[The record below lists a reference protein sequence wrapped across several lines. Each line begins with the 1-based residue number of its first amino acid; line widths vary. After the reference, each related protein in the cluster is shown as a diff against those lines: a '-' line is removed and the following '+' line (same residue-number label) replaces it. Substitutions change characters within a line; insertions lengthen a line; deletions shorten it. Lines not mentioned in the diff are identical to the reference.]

1 METMINISKLTRQA
15 GLAFAAVLWLGLNTA
30 GISSARAADVSNA
43 CAVDFHSCKIDPS
56 NSKTIYPDSR
66 IEEMQKG
73 CLNTVPVET
82 KGSLNSVGRIS
93 EEACI
98 RSVNCKTG
106 QITKNGQCHRHHNG
120 MDIAV
125 PEGTPVTAAADGVIS
140 FYSECLSGGGMTV
153 IMQHE
158 KAGGGFYTTTYMHL
172 RKFAEIVKDVGGTKQ
187 KIAKGTVIGFV
198 GGSNCVNGTTVYT
211 VAQGGYGA
219 HLHIELRDGDTGK
232 GDILSPACVSA
243 DALCDGNVPIT
254 EKPVIEEY
262 TPDYNTANAALTG
275 CGKMYS
281 AGDLTEFHQRGES
294 GGDPGAFNKCPGK
307 DSGGCSYGL
316 SQMSCA
322 SGNVK
327 KYLSEMPKDKFAKLQ
342 IGGSLEST
350 VQAACTKPATEFAQ
364 KWKALAQSDKEWFAK
379 SQKDY
384 IKKEFQDSM
393 KLNQDKLKPGAKGI
407 TLEELNQ
414 RSPEIQMMLLQASVA
429 AGPAGPRKMIN
440 NVFAQGGPLYGK
452 KLSEVSDKELIEA
465 WYKVFPNLWG
475 SDWNTSSGIL
485 SRAAKDKAGALE
497 SLAIR
502 EEMEQNGLSLD
513 EASQKVT
520 GKRACEEGEYPNVKV
535 QLGTASRTPYSS
547 SYTGATSSESADKGK
562 GKSECDTE
570 CNVKSYRNSFKTC
583 IFCDIF
589 GVLFNTASSVAKKSY
604 NALANGVIMLVC
616 VGFALWLGI
625 TVMQF
630 ISSMEQKNPS
640 ILVKTILNK
649 AFLVLIVVT
658 LLRLNSADFFRLAM
672 EPIFNTGFKLAQIAT
687 EGANGETCDGSTFKI
702 LTKDEGAGL
711 PASMGVSILCTI
723 KTIQD
728 KILDVMALGSTSI
741 CVALHVE
748 SWHCIAIFPHL
759 GYLIVGLVLWIA
771 AILLLII
778 YPFLLI
784 DSVLQ
789 LTVATALL
797 PAAIGAYA
805 FKSTQKYVGKVW
817 DTFLNC
823 MFNFIFLSL
832 IIFILTNGLM
842 DVLSKAGVE
851 SGGAMSGVGT
861 QSSYDVI
868 LKDLAWWGTTF
879 LKLVFY
885 MILGWAVLGEANSF
899 AGSFAKSIGVKDI
912 GSKVGGLAASTANTA
927 AIGGLKTAGKATR
940 KVGGMALDRG
950 REAYNSYK
958 VNRRAKKIEN
968 DDRTVTDADGNKT
981 LQHRTWYGRKVTDTL
996 QVAPD
1001 GTRTVTRAKQS
1012 LRGNKATSVN
1022 NDKFIQNKK
1031 TYDKDGNLI
1040 REETRMNTAAGKT
1053 LLNRDGTRNEVAIHA
1068 IRSGSG
1074 MSNDDVDKAIM
1085 NQMMQERM
1093 GGVPGADMNREF
1105 KDRKVSRT
1113 LDDQG
1118 REVFRVKQTNADGST
1133 SIFEMTKGDK
1143 RDMLTYT
1150 HIGKN
1155 GKAESYASDGIIN
1168 KKSNYRLNKD
1178 GTVDAKSVKNNYAFA
1193 KNYNSAHTRSMD
1205 SNGKFNRSVPADE
1218 IMMSEAD
1225 MQLFREQVATYGK
1238 DQPMAEF
1245 GK

>member
-30 GISSARAADVSNA
+30 GISSARAADVSNT
-43 CAVDFHSCKIDPS
+43 CAVQFHPCKINSS
-56 NSKTIYPDSR
+56 NSKTIYPNSR

-93 EEACI
+93 EEACH
-98 RSVNCKTG
+98 RSTSCNSSYS
-106 QITKNGQCHRHHNG
+106 TKVKYPDGKCYREHQG
-120 MDIAV
+120 MDVAV
-125 PEGTPVTAAADGVIS
+125 PEGTPVTAAADGVILLIS
-140 FYSECLSGGGMTV
+140 SCYGGGGNTV

-158 KAGGGFYTTTYMHL
+158 KAGGGQYTTTYMHL
-172 RKFAEIVKDVGGTKQ
+172 QKFADKTKKIAETKE
-187 KIAKGTVIGFV
+187 KIAKGTTIGYV
-198 GGSNCVNGTTVYT
+198 GTTGCSDGT
-211 VAQGGYGA
+211 TKHGAYGA
-219 HLHIELRDGDTGK
+219 HLHIELRDGGTGK
-232 GDILSPACVSA
+232 GKILSPACASA
-243 DALCDGNVPIT
+243 DALCDGNIPVP
-254 EKPVIEEY
+254 EAPVIEND
-262 TPDYNTANAALTG
+262 PDPQMVTAEASLG
-275 CGKMYS
+275 KCGKLLPADNLS
-281 AGDLTEFHQRGES
+281 AFHQQGES
-294 GGDPGAFNKCPGK
+294 GGDAGAFNKCWADDK
-307 DSGGCSYGL
+307 GGCSYGV
-316 SQMSCA
+316 SQMVCYRDSSKWNNSTMA
-322 SGNVK
+322 SYLQHLQKNDPS
-327 KYLSEMPKDKFAKLQ
+327 KYKALE
-342 IGGSLEST
+342 IGGSLQST
-350 VQAACTKPATEFAQ
+350 INAACNPPATQFSQ
-364 KWKALAQSDKEWFAK
+364 KWQALAS
-379 SQKDY
+379 
-384 IKKEFQDSM
+384 QDSSFGTSQREYIENHYLSYGKSVLKNAGM
-393 KLNQDKLKPGAKGI
+393 GSLLN
-407 TLEELNQ
+407 
-414 RSPEIQMMLLQASVA
+414 RSPEMDMIILAGAVA
-429 AGPAGPRKMIN
+429 GAGPMRN
-440 NVFAQGGPLYGK
+440 NFQAVQRAIAPETFETASDETIISAYYA
-452 KLSEVSDKELIEA
+452 SYAEVMYSGYADKTPYA
-465 WYKVFPNLWG
+465 K
-475 SDWNTSSGIL
+475 
-485 SRAAKDKAGALE
+485 RAAKDEKLALE

-502 EEMEQNGLSLD
+502 KEMENGSSLE

-520 GKRACEEGEYPNVKV
+520 GKRACEEDEYPSASVR
-535 QLGTASRTPYSS
+535 LGQASRPAYLNE
-547 SYTGATSSESADKGK
+547 YTGAVSTESADKG
-562 GKSECDTE
+562 DRE
-570 CNVKSYRNSFKTC
+570 CNVESYRSSFKTC

-604 NALANGVIMLVC
+604 NALAGGVIMLVC

-687 EGANGETCDGSTFKI
+687 EGANGETCDGSTFDI
-702 LTKDEGAGL
+702 LTEEKGAGL

-741 CVALHVE
+741 CVALYVE
-748 SWHCIAIFPHL
+748 SWHGLALFPHL

-851 SGGAMSGVGT
+851 SGGAMSDVGT
-861 QSSYDVI
+861 RSGYKVI
-868 LKDLAWWGTTF
+868 LSNLAWWGTTF

-1074 MSNDDVDKAIM
+1074 SGMSNDDVDKAIM

-1105 KDRKVSRT
+1105 KDREVSRT

>member
-1 METMINISKLTRQA
+1 MEMMTNISKLTRQA

-30 GISSARAADVSNA
+30 GISSARAADVSNT
-43 CAVDFHSCKIDPS
+43 CAVQFHPCKIDGAAAS
-56 NSKTIYPDSR
+56 RNLYPNSR

-73 CLNTVPVET
+73 CLNTVPVKT

-93 EEACI
+93 EEACH
-98 RSVNCKTG
+98 RSTSCNSSYS
-106 QITKNGQCHRHHNG
+106 TKVKYPDGKCYREHQG
-120 MDIAV
+120 MDVAV
-125 PEGTPVTAAADGVIS
+125 PEGTPVTAAADGVI
-140 FYSECLSGGGMTV
+140 LSISSCYGGGGNTV

-158 KAGGGFYTTTYMHL
+158 KAGGGQYTTTYMHL
-172 RKFAEIVKDVGGTKQ
+172 QKFADKTKKIAGTKE
-187 KIAKGTVIGFV
+187 KIAKGTTIGYV
-198 GGSNCVNGTTVYT
+198 GTTGCSDGT
-211 VAQGGYGA
+211 TKHGAYGA
-219 HLHIELRDGDTGK
+219 HLHIELRDGGTGK
-232 GDILSPACVSA
+232 GKILSPACASA
-243 DALCDGNVPIT
+243 DALCDGNIPVP
-254 EKPVIEEY
+254 EAPVIEND
-262 TPDYNTANAALTG
+262 PDPQMVTAEASLG
-275 CGKMYS
+275 KCGKLLPADNLS
-281 AGDLTEFHQRGES
+281 AFHQQGES
-294 GGDPGAFNKCPGK
+294 GGDAGAFNKCWADDK
-307 DSGGCSYGL
+307 GGCSYGV
-316 SQMSCA
+316 SQMVCYRDSSKWNNSTMA
-322 SGNVK
+322 SYLQHLQKNDPS
-327 KYLSEMPKDKFAKLQ
+327 KYKALE
-342 IGGSLEST
+342 IGGSLQST
-350 VQAACTKPATEFAQ
+350 INAACNPPATQFSQ
-364 KWKALAQSDKEWFAK
+364 KWQALAS
-379 SQKDY
+379 
-384 IKKEFQDSM
+384 QDSSFGTSQREYIENHYLSYGKSVLKKAGM
-393 KLNQDKLKPGAKGI
+393 GSLLN
-407 TLEELNQ
+407 
-414 RSPEIQMMLLQASVA
+414 RSPEMDMIILAGAVA
-429 AGPAGPRKMIN
+429 GAGPMRN
-440 NVFAQGGPLYGK
+440 NFQAVQRAIAPETFETASDETIISAYYAR
-452 KLSEVSDKELIEA
+452 SYAEVMYSGYADKTPYA
-465 WYKVFPNLWG
+465 K
-475 SDWNTSSGIL
+475 
-485 SRAAKDKAGALE
+485 RAAKDEKLALE

-502 EEMEQNGLSLD
+502 KEMENGSSLE

-520 GKRACEEGEYPNVKV
+520 GKRACEEDEYPSASVR
-535 QLGTASRTPYSS
+535 LGQASRPAYLNE
-547 SYTGATSSESADKGK
+547 YTGAVSTESADKG
-562 GKSECDTE
+562 DRE
-570 CNVKSYRNSFKTC
+570 CNVESYRSSFKTC

-604 NALANGVIMLVC
+604 NALADGVIMLVC

-687 EGANGETCDGSTFKI
+687 EGANGETCDGSTFDI
-702 LTKDEGAGL
+702 LTEEKGAGL

-741 CVALHVE
+741 CVALYVE
-748 SWHCIAIFPHL
+748 SWHGLALFPHL

-851 SGGAMSGVGT
+851 SGGAMSDVGT
-861 QSSYDVI
+861 RSGYKVI
-868 LKDLAWWGTTF
+868 LSNLAWWGTTF

-1105 KDRKVSRT
+1105 KDREVSRT

>member
-1 METMINISKLTRQA
+1 MEMMTNISKLTRQA

-30 GISSARAADVSNA
+30 GISSARAADVSNT
-43 CAVDFHSCKIDPS
+43 CAVQFHPCKIDGAAAS
-56 NSKTIYPDSR
+56 RNLYPNSR

-93 EEACI
+93 EEACH
-98 RSVNCKTG
+98 RSTSCNSSYS
-106 QITKNGQCHRHHNG
+106 TKVKYPDGKCYREHQG
-120 MDIAV
+120 MDVAV
-125 PEGTPVTAAADGVIS
+125 PEGTPVTAAADGVI
-140 FYSECLSGGGMTV
+140 LSISSCYGGGGNTV

-158 KAGGGFYTTTYMHL
+158 KAGGGQYTTTYMHL
-172 RKFAEIVKDVGGTKQ
+172 QKFADKTKKIAGTKE
-187 KIAKGTVIGFV
+187 KIAKGTTIGYV
-198 GGSNCVNGTTVYT
+198 GTTGCSDGT
-211 VAQGGYGA
+211 TKHGAYGA
-219 HLHIELRDGDTGK
+219 HLHIELRDGGTGK
-232 GDILSPACVSA
+232 GKILSPACASA
-243 DALCDGNVPIT
+243 DALCDGDIPVP
-254 EKPVIEEY
+254 EAPVIEND
-262 TPDYNTANAALTG
+262 PDPQMVTAEASLG
-275 CGKMYS
+275 KCGKLLPADNLS
-281 AGDLTEFHQRGES
+281 AFHQQGES
-294 GGDPGAFNKCPGK
+294 GGDAGAFNKCWADDK
-307 DSGGCSYGL
+307 GGCSYGV
-316 SQMSCA
+316 SQMVCYRDSSKWNNSTMA
-322 SGNVK
+322 SYLQHLQKNDPS
-327 KYLSEMPKDKFAKLQ
+327 KYKALE
-342 IGGSLEST
+342 IGGSLQST
-350 VQAACTKPATEFAQ
+350 INAACNPPATQFSQ
-364 KWKALAQSDKEWFAK
+364 KWQALAS
-379 SQKDY
+379 
-384 IKKEFQDSM
+384 QDSSFGTSQREYIENHYLSDGKSVLKNAGM
-393 KLNQDKLKPGAKGI
+393 GSLLN
-407 TLEELNQ
+407 
-414 RSPEIQMMLLQASVA
+414 RSPEMDMIILAGAVA
-429 AGPAGPRKMIN
+429 GAGPMRN
-440 NVFAQGGPLYGK
+440 NFQAVQRAIAPETFETASDETIISAYYA
-452 KLSEVSDKELIEA
+452 SYAEVMYSGYADKTPYA
-465 WYKVFPNLWG
+465 K
-475 SDWNTSSGIL
+475 
-485 SRAAKDKAGALE
+485 RAAKDEKLALE

-502 EEMEQNGLSLD
+502 KEMENGSSLE

-520 GKRACEEGEYPNVKV
+520 GKRACEEDEYPSASVR
-535 QLGTASRTPYSS
+535 LGQASRPAYLNE
-547 SYTGATSSESADKGK
+547 YTGAVSTESADKG
-562 GKSECDTE
+562 DRE
-570 CNVKSYRNSFKTC
+570 CNVESYRSSFKTC

-687 EGANGETCDGSTFKI
+687 EGANGETCDGSTFDI
-702 LTKDEGAGL
+702 LTEEKGAGL

-741 CVALHVE
+741 CVALYVE
-748 SWHCIAIFPHL
+748 SWHGLALFPHL

-851 SGGAMSGVGT
+851 SGGAMSDVGT
-861 QSSYDVI
+861 RSGYKVI
-868 LKDLAWWGTTF
+868 LSNLAWWGTTF

-1074 MSNDDVDKAIM
+1074 SGMSNDDVDKAIM

-1105 KDRKVSRT
+1105 KDREVSRT

>member
-30 GISSARAADVSNA
+30 GISSARAADVSNT
-43 CAVDFHSCKIDPS
+43 CAVQFHPCKINSS
-56 NSKTIYPDSR
+56 NSKTIYPNSR

-93 EEACI
+93 EEACH
-98 RSVNCKTG
+98 RSTSCNSSYS
-106 QITKNGQCHRHHNG
+106 TKVKYPDGKCYREHQG
-120 MDIAV
+120 MDVAV
-125 PEGTPVTAAADGVIS
+125 PEGTPVTAAADGVI
-140 FYSECLSGGGMTV
+140 LSISSCYGGGGNTV

-158 KAGGGFYTTTYMHL
+158 KAGGGQYTTTYMHL
-172 RKFAEIVKDVGGTKQ
+172 QKFADKTKKIAGTKE
-187 KIAKGTVIGFV
+187 KIAKGTTIGYV
-198 GGSNCVNGTTVYT
+198 GTTGCSDGT
-211 VAQGGYGA
+211 TKHGAYGA
-219 HLHIELRDGDTGK
+219 HLHIELRDGGTGK
-232 GDILSPACVSA
+232 GKILSPACASA
-243 DALCDGNVPIT
+243 DALCDGNVP
-254 EKPVIEEY
+254 VIEND
-262 TPDYNTANAALTG
+262 PDPQMVTAEASLG
-275 CGKMYS
+275 KCGKLLPADNLS
-281 AGDLTEFHQRGES
+281 AFHQQGES
-294 GGDPGAFNKCPGK
+294 GGDAGAFNKCWADDK
-307 DSGGCSYGL
+307 GGCSYGV
-316 SQMSCA
+316 SQMVCYRDSSKWNNSTMA
-322 SGNVK
+322 SYLQHLQKNDPS
-327 KYLSEMPKDKFAKLQ
+327 KYKALE
-342 IGGSLEST
+342 IGGSLQST
-350 VQAACTKPATEFAQ
+350 INAACNPPATQFSQ
-364 KWKALAQSDKEWFAK
+364 KWQALAS
-379 SQKDY
+379 
-384 IKKEFQDSM
+384 QDSSFGTSQREYIENHYLSYGKSVLKNAGM
-393 KLNQDKLKPGAKGI
+393 GSLLN
-407 TLEELNQ
+407 
-414 RSPEIQMMLLQASVA
+414 RSPEMDMIILAGAVAGTGPMRNNFQAVQRAIAPETFETASDETIISA
-429 AGPAGPRKMIN
+429 YYASYA
-440 NVFAQGGPLYGK
+440 
-452 KLSEVSDKELIEA
+452 EVMYSGYADKTPYA
-465 WYKVFPNLWG
+465 K
-475 SDWNTSSGIL
+475 
-485 SRAAKDKAGALE
+485 RAAKDEKLALE

-502 EEMEQNGLSLD
+502 KEMENGSSLE

-520 GKRACEEGEYPNVKV
+520 GKRACEEDEYPSASVR
-535 QLGTASRTPYSS
+535 LGQASRPAYLNE
-547 SYTGATSSESADKGK
+547 YTGAVSTESADKG
-562 GKSECDTE
+562 DRE
-570 CNVKSYRNSFKTC
+570 CNVESYRSSFKTC

-687 EGANGETCDGSTFKI
+687 EGANGETCDGSTFDI
-702 LTKDEGAGL
+702 LTEEKGAGL

-741 CVALHVE
+741 CVALYVE
-748 SWHCIAIFPHL
+748 SWHGLALFPHL

-851 SGGAMSGVGT
+851 SGGAMSDVGT
-861 QSSYDVI
+861 RSGYKVI
-868 LKDLAWWGTTF
+868 LSNLAWWGTTF

-1105 KDRKVSRT
+1105 KDREVSRT

>member
-1 METMINISKLTRQA
+1 MEMMTNISKLTRQA

-30 GISSARAADVSNA
+30 GISSARAADVSNT
-43 CAVDFHSCKIDPS
+43 CAVQFHPCKIDGAAAS
-56 NSKTIYPDSR
+56 RNLYPNSR

-93 EEACI
+93 EEACH
-98 RSVNCKTG
+98 RSTSCNSSYS
-106 QITKNGQCHRHHNG
+106 TKVKYPDGKCYREHQG
-120 MDIAV
+120 MDVAV
-125 PEGTPVTAAADGVIS
+125 PEGTPVTAAANGVI
-140 FYSECLSGGGMTV
+140 LSISSCYDGGGNTV

-158 KAGGGFYTTTYMHL
+158 KAGGGQYTTTYMHL
-172 RKFAEIVKDVGGTKQ
+172 QKFADKTKKIAGTKE
-187 KIAKGTVIGFV
+187 KIAKGTTIGYV
-198 GGSNCVNGTTVYT
+198 GTTGCSDGT
-211 VAQGGYGA
+211 TKHGAYGA
-219 HLHIELRDGDTGK
+219 HLHIELRDGGTGK
-232 GDILSPACVSA
+232 GKILSPACASA
-243 DALCDGNVPIT
+243 DALCDGNIPVP
-254 EKPVIEEY
+254 EAPVIEND
-262 TPDYNTANAALTG
+262 PDPQMVTAEASLG
-275 CGKMYS
+275 KCGKLLPADNLS
-281 AGDLTEFHQRGES
+281 AFHQQGES
-294 GGDPGAFNKCPGK
+294 GGDAGAFNKCWADDK
-307 DSGGCSYGL
+307 GGCSYGV
-316 SQMSCA
+316 SQMVCYRDSSKWNNSTMA
-322 SGNVK
+322 SYLQHLQKNDPS
-327 KYLSEMPKDKFAKLQ
+327 KYKALE
-342 IGGSLEST
+342 IGGSLQST
-350 VQAACTKPATEFAQ
+350 INAACNPPATQFSQ
-364 KWKALAQSDKEWFAK
+364 KWQALAS
-379 SQKDY
+379 
-384 IKKEFQDSM
+384 QDSSFGTSQREYIENHYLSSGKSVLKNAGM
-393 KLNQDKLKPGAKGI
+393 GSLLN
-407 TLEELNQ
+407 
-414 RSPEIQMMLLQASVA
+414 RSPEMDMIILAGAVA
-429 AGPAGPRKMIN
+429 GAGPMRN
-440 NVFAQGGPLYGK
+440 NFQAVQRAIAPETFETASDETIISAYYA
-452 KLSEVSDKELIEA
+452 SYAEVMYSGYADKTPYA
-465 WYKVFPNLWG
+465 K
-475 SDWNTSSGIL
+475 
-485 SRAAKDKAGALE
+485 RAAKDEKLALE

-502 EEMEQNGLSLD
+502 KEMENGSSLE

-520 GKRACEEGEYPNVKV
+520 GKRACEEDEYPSASVR
-535 QLGTASRTPYSS
+535 LGQASRPAYLNE
-547 SYTGATSSESADKGK
+547 YTGAVSTESADKG
-562 GKSECDTE
+562 DRE
-570 CNVKSYRNSFKTC
+570 CNVESYRSSFKTC

-687 EGANGETCDGSTFKI
+687 EGANGETCDGSTFDI
-702 LTKDEGAGL
+702 LTEEKGAGL

-741 CVALHVE
+741 CVALYVE
-748 SWHCIAIFPHL
+748 SWHGLALFPHL

-851 SGGAMSGVGT
+851 SGGAMSDVGT
-861 QSSYDVI
+861 RSGYKVI
-868 LKDLAWWGTTF
+868 LSNLAWWGTTF

-1074 MSNDDVDKAIM
+1074 SGMSNDDVDKAIM

-1105 KDRKVSRT
+1105 KDREVSRT

>member
-1 METMINISKLTRQA
+1 MEMMTNISKLTRQA

-30 GISSARAADVSNA
+30 GISSARAADVSNT
-43 CAVDFHSCKIDPS
+43 CAVQFHPCKIDGAAAS
-56 NSKTIYPDSR
+56 RNLYPNSR

-73 CLNTVPVET
+73 CLNTVPVKT

-93 EEACI
+93 EEACH
-98 RSVNCKTG
+98 RSTSCNSSYS
-106 QITKNGQCHRHHNG
+106 TKVKYPDGKCYREHQG
-120 MDIAV
+120 MDVAV
-125 PEGTPVTAAADGVIS
+125 PEGTPVTAAADGVI
-140 FYSECLSGGGMTV
+140 LSISSCYGDGGNTV

-158 KAGGGFYTTTYMHL
+158 KAGGGQYTTTYMHL
-172 RKFAEIVKDVGGTKQ
+172 QKFADKTKKIAGTKE
-187 KIAKGTVIGFV
+187 KIAKGTTIGYV
-198 GGSNCVNGTTVYT
+198 GTTGCSDGT
-211 VAQGGYGA
+211 TKHGAYGA
-219 HLHIELRDGDTGK
+219 HLHIELRDGGTGK
-232 GDILSPACVSA
+232 GKILSPACASA
-243 DALCDGNVPIT
+243 DALCDGNIPVP
-254 EKPVIEEY
+254 EAPVIEND
-262 TPDYNTANAALTG
+262 PDPQMVTAEASLG
-275 CGKMYS
+275 KCGKLLPADNLS
-281 AGDLTEFHQRGES
+281 AFHQQGES
-294 GGDPGAFNKCPGK
+294 GGDAGAFNKCWADDK
-307 DSGGCSYGL
+307 GGCSYDV
-316 SQMSCA
+316 SQMVCYRDSSKWNNSTMA
-322 SGNVK
+322 SYLQHLQKNDPS
-327 KYLSEMPKDKFAKLQ
+327 KYKALE
-342 IGGSLEST
+342 IGGSLQST
-350 VQAACTKPATEFAQ
+350 INAACNPPATQFSQ
-364 KWKALAQSDKEWFAK
+364 KWQALAS
-379 SQKDY
+379 
-384 IKKEFQDSM
+384 QDSSFGTSQREYIENHYLSYGKSVLKKAGM
-393 KLNQDKLKPGAKGI
+393 GSLLN
-407 TLEELNQ
+407 
-414 RSPEIQMMLLQASVA
+414 RSPEMDMIILAGAVA
-429 AGPAGPRKMIN
+429 GAGPMRN
-440 NVFAQGGPLYGK
+440 NFQAVQRAIAPETFETASDETIISAYYAR
-452 KLSEVSDKELIEA
+452 SYAEVMYSGYADKTPYA
-465 WYKVFPNLWG
+465 K
-475 SDWNTSSGIL
+475 
-485 SRAAKDKAGALE
+485 RAAKDEKLALE

-502 EEMEQNGLSLD
+502 KEMENGSSLE

-520 GKRACEEGEYPNVKV
+520 GKRACEEDEYPSASVR
-535 QLGTASRTPYSS
+535 LGQASRPAYLNE
-547 SYTGATSSESADKGK
+547 YTGAVSTESADKG
-562 GKSECDTE
+562 DRE
-570 CNVKSYRNSFKTC
+570 CNVESYRSSFKTC

-604 NALANGVIMLVC
+604 NALADGVIMLVC

-687 EGANGETCDGSTFKI
+687 EGANGETCDGSTFDI
-702 LTKDEGAGL
+702 LTEEKGAGL

-741 CVALHVE
+741 CVALYVE
-748 SWHCIAIFPHL
+748 SWHGLALFPHL

-851 SGGAMSGVGT
+851 SGGAMSDVGT
-861 QSSYDVI
+861 RSGYKVI
-868 LKDLAWWGTTF
+868 LSNLAWWGTTF

-1105 KDRKVSRT
+1105 KDREVSRT

>member
-30 GISSARAADVSNA
+30 GISSARAADVSNT
-43 CAVDFHSCKIDPS
+43 CAVQFHPCKINSS
-56 NSKTIYPDSR
+56 NSKTIYPNSR

-93 EEACI
+93 EEACH
-98 RSVNCKTG
+98 RSTSCNSSYS
-106 QITKNGQCHRHHNG
+106 TKVKYPDGKCYREHQG
-120 MDIAV
+120 MDVAV
-125 PEGTPVTAAADGVIS
+125 PEGTPVTAAANGVILLIS
-140 FYSECLSGGGMTV
+140 SCYGGGGNTV

-158 KAGGGFYTTTYMHL
+158 KAGGGQYTTTYMHL
-172 RKFAEIVKDVGGTKQ
+172 QKFADKTKKIAGTKE
-187 KIAKGTVIGFV
+187 KIAKGTTIGYV
-198 GGSNCVNGTTVYT
+198 GTTGCSDGT
-211 VAQGGYGA
+211 TKHGAYGA
-219 HLHIELRDGDTGK
+219 HLHIELRDGGTGK
-232 GDILSPACVSA
+232 GKILSPACASA
-243 DALCDGNVPIT
+243 DALCDGNIPVP
-254 EKPVIEEY
+254 EAPVIEND
-262 TPDYNTANAALTG
+262 PDPQMVTAEASLG
-275 CGKMYS
+275 KCGKLLPADNLS
-281 AGDLTEFHQRGES
+281 AFHQQGES
-294 GGDPGAFNKCPGK
+294 GGDAGAFNKCWADDK
-307 DSGGCSYGL
+307 GGCSYGV
-316 SQMSCA
+316 SQMVCYRDSSKWNNSTMA
-322 SGNVK
+322 SYLQHLQKNDPS
-327 KYLSEMPKDKFAKLQ
+327 KYKALE
-342 IGGSLEST
+342 IGGSLQST
-350 VQAACTKPATEFAQ
+350 INAACNPPATQFSQ
-364 KWKALAQSDKEWFAK
+364 KWQALAS
-379 SQKDY
+379 
-384 IKKEFQDSM
+384 QDSSFGTSQREYIENHYLSYGKSVLKNAGM
-393 KLNQDKLKPGAKGI
+393 GSLLN
-407 TLEELNQ
+407 
-414 RSPEIQMMLLQASVA
+414 RSPEMDMIILAGAVAGADPMRNNFQAVQRAIAPETFETASDETIISA
-429 AGPAGPRKMIN
+429 YYASYA
-440 NVFAQGGPLYGK
+440 
-452 KLSEVSDKELIEA
+452 EVMYSGYADKTPYA
-465 WYKVFPNLWG
+465 K
-475 SDWNTSSGIL
+475 
-485 SRAAKDKAGALE
+485 RAAKDEKLALE

-502 EEMEQNGLSLD
+502 KEMENGSSLE

-520 GKRACEEGEYPNVKV
+520 GKRACEEDEYPSASVR
-535 QLGTASRTPYSS
+535 LGQASRPAYLNE
-547 SYTGATSSESADKGK
+547 YTGAVSTESADKG
-562 GKSECDTE
+562 DRE
-570 CNVKSYRNSFKTC
+570 CNVESYRSSFKTC

-604 NALANGVIMLVC
+604 NALADGVIMLVC

-687 EGANGETCDGSTFKI
+687 EGANGETCDGSTFDI
-702 LTKDEGAGL
+702 LTEEKGAGL

-741 CVALHVE
+741 CVALYVE
-748 SWHCIAIFPHL
+748 SWHGLALFPHL

-851 SGGAMSGVGT
+851 SGGAMSDVGT
-861 QSSYDVI
+861 RSGYKVI
-868 LKDLAWWGTTF
+868 LSNLAWWGTTF

-1074 MSNDDVDKAIM
+1074 SGMSNDDVDKAIM

-1105 KDRKVSRT
+1105 KDREVSRT

>member
-1 METMINISKLTRQA
+1 MEMMTNISKLTRQA

-30 GISSARAADVSNA
+30 GISSARAADVSNT
-43 CAVDFHSCKIDPS
+43 CAVQFHPCKIDGAAAS
-56 NSKTIYPDSR
+56 RNLYPNSR

-73 CLNTVPVET
+73 CLNTVPVKT

-93 EEACI
+93 EEACH
-98 RSVNCKTG
+98 RSTSCNSSYS
-106 QITKNGQCHRHHNG
+106 TKVKYPDGKCYREHQG
-120 MDIAV
+120 MDVAV
-125 PEGTPVTAAADGVIS
+125 PEGTPVTAAADGVI
-140 FYSECLSGGGMTV
+140 LSISSCYGGGGNTV

-158 KAGGGFYTTTYMHL
+158 KAGGGQYTTTYMHL
-172 RKFAEIVKDVGGTKQ
+172 QKFADKTK
-187 KIAKGTVIGFV
+187 KIAKGTTIGYV
-198 GGSNCVNGTTVYT
+198 GTTGCSDGT
-211 VAQGGYGA
+211 TKHGAYGA
-219 HLHIELRDGDTGK
+219 HLHIELRDGGTGK
-232 GDILSPACVSA
+232 GKILSPACASA
-243 DALCDGNVPIT
+243 DALCDGNIPVP
-254 EKPVIEEY
+254 EAPVIEND
-262 TPDYNTANAALTG
+262 PDPQMVTAEE
-275 CGKMYS
+275 CGKLLPADNLS
-281 AGDLTEFHQRGES
+281 AFHQQGES
-294 GGDPGAFNKCPGK
+294 GGDAGAFNKCWADDK
-307 DSGGCSYGL
+307 GGCSYGV
-316 SQMSCA
+316 SQMVCYRDSSKWNNSTMA
-322 SGNVK
+322 SYLQHLQKNDPS
-327 KYLSEMPKDKFAKLQ
+327 KYKALE
-342 IGGSLEST
+342 IGGSLQST
-350 VQAACTKPATEFAQ
+350 INAACNPPATQFSQ
-364 KWKALAQSDKEWFAK
+364 KWQALAS
-379 SQKDY
+379 
-384 IKKEFQDSM
+384 QDSSFGTSQREYIENHYLSYGKSVLKKAGM
-393 KLNQDKLKPGAKGI
+393 GSLLN
-407 TLEELNQ
+407 
-414 RSPEIQMMLLQASVA
+414 RSPEMDMIILAGAVA
-429 AGPAGPRKMIN
+429 GAGPMRN
-440 NVFAQGGPLYGK
+440 NFQAVQRAIAPETFETASDETIISAYYA
-452 KLSEVSDKELIEA
+452 SYAEVMYSGYADKTPYA
-465 WYKVFPNLWG
+465 K
-475 SDWNTSSGIL
+475 
-485 SRAAKDKAGALE
+485 RAAKDEKLALE

-502 EEMEQNGLSLD
+502 KEMENGSSLE

-520 GKRACEEGEYPNVKV
+520 GKRACEEDEYPSASVR
-535 QLGTASRTPYSS
+535 LGQASRPAYLNE
-547 SYTGATSSESADKGK
+547 YTGAVSTESADKG
-562 GKSECDTE
+562 DRE
-570 CNVKSYRNSFKTC
+570 CNVESYRSSFKTC

-604 NALANGVIMLVC
+604 NALAEGVIMLVC

-687 EGANGETCDGSTFKI
+687 EGANGETCDGSTFDI
-702 LTKDEGAGL
+702 LTEEKGAGL

-741 CVALHVE
+741 CVALYVE
-748 SWHCIAIFPHL
+748 SWHGLALFPHL

-851 SGGAMSGVGT
+851 SGGAMSDVGT
-861 QSSYDVI
+861 RSGYKVI
-868 LKDLAWWGTTF
+868 LSNLAWWGTTF

-1105 KDRKVSRT
+1105 KDREVSRT

>member
-1 METMINISKLTRQA
+1 MEMMTNISKLTRQA

-30 GISSARAADVSNA
+30 GISSARAADVSNT
-43 CAVDFHSCKIDPS
+43 CAVQFHPCKIDGAAAS
-56 NSKTIYPDSR
+56 RNLYPNSR

-93 EEACI
+93 EEACH
-98 RSVNCKTG
+98 RSTSCNSSYS
-106 QITKNGQCHRHHNG
+106 TKVKYPDGKCYREHQG
-120 MDIAV
+120 MDVAV
-125 PEGTPVTAAADGVIS
+125 PEGTPVTAAADGVI
-140 FYSECLSGGGMTV
+140 LSISSCYGGGGNTV

-158 KAGGGFYTTTYMHL
+158 KAGGGQYTTTYMHL
-172 RKFAEIVKDVGGTKQ
+172 QKFADKTKKIAGTKE
-187 KIAKGTVIGFV
+187 KIAKGTTIGYV
-198 GGSNCVNGTTVYT
+198 GTTDCSDGT
-211 VAQGGYGA
+211 TKHGA
-219 HLHIELRDGDTGK
+219 HLHIELRDGGTGK
-232 GDILSPACVSA
+232 GKILSPACASA
-243 DALCDGNVPIT
+243 DALCDGNIPVP
-254 EKPVIEEY
+254 EAPVIEND
-262 TPDYNTANAALTG
+262 PDPQMVTAEASLG
-275 CGKMYS
+275 KCGKLLPADNLS
-281 AGDLTEFHQRGES
+281 AFHQQGES
-294 GGDPGAFNKCPGK
+294 GGDAGAFNKCWADDK
-307 DSGGCSYGL
+307 GGCSYGV
-316 SQMSCA
+316 SQMVCYRDSSKWNNSTMA
-322 SGNVK
+322 SYLQHLQKNDPS
-327 KYLSEMPKDKFAKLQ
+327 KYKALE
-342 IGGSLEST
+342 IGGSLQST
-350 VQAACTKPATEFAQ
+350 INAACNPPATQFSQ
-364 KWKALAQSDKEWFAK
+364 KWQALAS
-379 SQKDY
+379 
-384 IKKEFQDSM
+384 QDSSFGTSQREYIENHYLSYGKSVLKKAGM
-393 KLNQDKLKPGAKGI
+393 GSLLN
-407 TLEELNQ
+407 
-414 RSPEIQMMLLQASVA
+414 RSPEMDMIILAGAVA
-429 AGPAGPRKMIN
+429 GAGPMRN
-440 NVFAQGGPLYGK
+440 NFQAVQRAIAPETFETASDETIISAYYA
-452 KLSEVSDKELIEA
+452 SYAEVMYSGYADKTPYA
-465 WYKVFPNLWG
+465 NK
-475 SDWNTSSGIL
+475 
-485 SRAAKDKAGALE
+485 RAAKDEKLALE

-502 EEMEQNGLSLD
+502 KEMENGSSLE

-520 GKRACEEGEYPNVKV
+520 GKRACEEDEYPSASVR
-535 QLGTASRTPYSS
+535 LGQASRPAYLNE
-547 SYTGATSSESADKGK
+547 YTGAVSTESADKG
-562 GKSECDTE
+562 DRE
-570 CNVKSYRNSFKTC
+570 CNVESYRSSFKTC

-604 NALANGVIMLVC
+604 NALAGGVIMLVC

-687 EGANGETCDGSTFKI
+687 EGANGETCDGSTFDI
-702 LTKDEGAGL
+702 LTEEKGAGL

-741 CVALHVE
+741 CVALYVE
-748 SWHCIAIFPHL
+748 SWHGLALFPHL

-851 SGGAMSGVGT
+851 SGGAMSDVGT
-861 QSSYDVI
+861 RSGYKVI
-868 LKDLAWWGTTF
+868 LSNLAWWGTTF

-1105 KDRKVSRT
+1105 KDREVSRT

>member
-1 METMINISKLTRQA
+1 MEMMTNISKLTRQA

-30 GISSARAADVSNA
+30 GISSARAADVSNT
-43 CAVDFHSCKIDPS
+43 CAVQFHPCKIDGAAAS
-56 NSKTIYPDSR
+56 RNLYPNSR

-93 EEACI
+93 EEACH
-98 RSVNCKTG
+98 RSTNCNSSYS
-106 QITKNGQCHRHHNG
+106 TKVKYPDGKCYREHQG
-120 MDIAV
+120 MDVAV
-125 PEGTPVTAAADGVIS
+125 PEGTPVTAAANGVI
-140 FYSECLSGGGMTV
+140 LSISSCYGGGGNTV

-158 KAGGGFYTTTYMHL
+158 KAGGGQYTTTYMHL
-172 RKFAEIVKDVGGTKQ
+172 QKFADKTKKIAGTKE
-187 KIAKGTVIGFV
+187 KIAKGTTIGYV
-198 GGSNCVNGTTVYT
+198 GTTGCSDGT
-211 VAQGGYGA
+211 TKHGAYGA
-219 HLHIELRDGDTGK
+219 HLHIELRDGGTGK
-232 GDILSPACVSA
+232 GKILSPACASA
-243 DALCDGNVPIT
+243 DALCDGNVP
-254 EKPVIEEY
+254 VIEND
-262 TPDYNTANAALTG
+262 PDPQMVTAEASLG
-275 CGKMYS
+275 KCGKLLPADNLS
-281 AGDLTEFHQRGES
+281 AFHQQGES
-294 GGDPGAFNKCPGK
+294 GGDAGAFNKCWADDK
-307 DSGGCSYGL
+307 GGCSYGV
-316 SQMSCA
+316 SQMVCYRDSSKWNNSTMA
-322 SGNVK
+322 SYLQHLQKNDPS
-327 KYLSEMPKDKFAKLQ
+327 KYKALE
-342 IGGSLEST
+342 IGGSLQST
-350 VQAACTKPATEFAQ
+350 INAACNPPATQFSQ
-364 KWKALAQSDKEWFAK
+364 KWQALAS
-379 SQKDY
+379 
-384 IKKEFQDSM
+384 QDSSFGTSQREYIENHYLSYGKSVLKKAGM
-393 KLNQDKLKPGAKGI
+393 GSLLN
-407 TLEELNQ
+407 
-414 RSPEIQMMLLQASVA
+414 RSPEMDMIILAGAVAGVGPMRNNFQAVQRAIAPETFETASDETIISA
-429 AGPAGPRKMIN
+429 YYASYA
-440 NVFAQGGPLYGK
+440 
-452 KLSEVSDKELIEA
+452 EVMYSGYADKTPYA
-465 WYKVFPNLWG
+465 K
-475 SDWNTSSGIL
+475 
-485 SRAAKDKAGALE
+485 RAAKDEKLALE

-502 EEMEQNGLSLD
+502 KEMENGSSLE

-520 GKRACEEGEYPNVKV
+520 GKRACEEDEYPSASVR
-535 QLGTASRTPYSS
+535 LGQASRPAYLNE
-547 SYTGATSSESADKGK
+547 YTGAVSTESADKG
-562 GKSECDTE
+562 DRE
-570 CNVKSYRNSFKTC
+570 CNVESYRSSFKTC

-687 EGANGETCDGSTFKI
+687 EGANGETCDGSTFDI
-702 LTKDEGAGL
+702 LTEEKGAGL

-741 CVALHVE
+741 CVALYVE
-748 SWHCIAIFPHL
+748 SWHGLALFPHL

-851 SGGAMSGVGT
+851 SGGAMSDVGT
-861 QSSYDVI
+861 RSGYKVI
-868 LKDLAWWGTTF
+868 LSNLAWWGTTF

-899 AGSFAKSIGVKDI
+899 AGSFAKSIGIKDI

-1105 KDRKVSRT
+1105 KDREVSRT

>member
-1 METMINISKLTRQA
+1 MEMMTNISKLTRQA

-30 GISSARAADVSNA
+30 GISSARAADVSNT
-43 CAVDFHSCKIDPS
+43 CAVQFHPCKIDGAAAS
-56 NSKTIYPDSR
+56 RNLYPNSR

-93 EEACI
+93 EEACH
-98 RSVNCKTG
+98 RSTSCNSSYS
-106 QITKNGQCHRHHNG
+106 TKVKYPDGKCYREHQG
-120 MDIAV
+120 MDVAV
-125 PEGTPVTAAADGVIS
+125 PEGTPVTAAADGVI
-140 FYSECLSGGGMTV
+140 LSISSCYGGGGNTV

-158 KAGGGFYTTTYMHL
+158 KAGGGQYTTTYMHL
-172 RKFAEIVKDVGGTKQ
+172 QKFADKTKKIAGTKE
-187 KIAKGTVIGFV
+187 KIAKGTTIGYV
-198 GGSNCVNGTTVYT
+198 GTTGCSDGT
-211 VAQGGYGA
+211 TKHGAYGA
-219 HLHIELRDGDTGK
+219 HLHIELRDGGTGK
-232 GDILSPACVSA
+232 GKILSPACASA
-243 DALCDGNVPIT
+243 DALCDGNVPVP
-254 EKPVIEEY
+254 EAPVIEK
-262 TPDYNTANAALTG
+262 TAEASLG
-275 CGKMYS
+275 KCGKLLPADNLS
-281 AGDLTEFHQRGES
+281 AFHQQGES
-294 GGDPGAFNKCPGK
+294 GGDAGAFNKCWADDK
-307 DSGGCSYGL
+307 GGCSYGV
-316 SQMSCA
+316 SQMVCYRDSSKWNNSTMA
-322 SGNVK
+322 SYLQHLQKNDPS
-327 KYLSEMPKDKFAKLQ
+327 KYKALE
-342 IGGSLEST
+342 IGGSLQST
-350 VQAACTKPATEFAQ
+350 INAACNPPATQFSQ
-364 KWKALAQSDKEWFAK
+364 KWQALAS
-379 SQKDY
+379 
-384 IKKEFQDSM
+384 QDSSFGTSQREYIENHYLSYGKSVLKKAGM
-393 KLNQDKLKPGAKGI
+393 GSLLN
-407 TLEELNQ
+407 
-414 RSPEIQMMLLQASVA
+414 RSPEMDMIILAGAVA
-429 AGPAGPRKMIN
+429 GAGPMRN
-440 NVFAQGGPLYGK
+440 NFQAVQRAIAPETFETASDETIISAYYA
-452 KLSEVSDKELIEA
+452 SYAEVMYSGYADKTPYA
-465 WYKVFPNLWG
+465 K
-475 SDWNTSSGIL
+475 
-485 SRAAKDKAGALE
+485 RAAKDEKLALE

-502 EEMEQNGLSLD
+502 KEMENGSSLE

-520 GKRACEEGEYPNVKV
+520 GKRACEEDEYPSASVR
-535 QLGTASRTPYSS
+535 LGQASRPAYLNE
-547 SYTGATSSESADKGK
+547 YTGAVSTESADKG
-562 GKSECDTE
+562 DRE
-570 CNVKSYRNSFKTC
+570 CNVESYRSSFKTC

-604 NALANGVIMLVC
+604 NALAGGVIMLVC

-687 EGANGETCDGSTFKI
+687 EGANGETCDGSTFDI
-702 LTKDEGAGL
+702 LTEEKGAGL

-741 CVALHVE
+741 CVALYVE
-748 SWHCIAIFPHL
+748 SWHGLALFPHL

-851 SGGAMSGVGT
+851 SGGAMSDVGT
-861 QSSYDVI
+861 RSGYKVI
-868 LKDLAWWGTTF
+868 LSNLAWWGTTF

-1105 KDRKVSRT
+1105 KDREVSRT

-1133 SIFEMTKGDK
+1133 CIFEMTKGDK

-1178 GTVDAKSVKNNYAFA
+1178 GTVDPKSVKNNYAFA

>member
-1 METMINISKLTRQA
+1 MEMMTNISKLTRQA

-30 GISSARAADVSNA
+30 GISSARAADVSNT
-43 CAVDFHSCKIDPS
+43 CAVQFHPCKIDGAAAS
-56 NSKTIYPDSR
+56 RKLYPNSR

-93 EEACI
+93 EEACH
-98 RSVNCKTG
+98 RSTSCNSSYS
-106 QITKNGQCHRHHNG
+106 TKVKYPDGKCYREHQG
-120 MDIAV
+120 MDVAV
-125 PEGTPVTAAADGVIS
+125 PEGTPVTAAADGVI
-140 FYSECLSGGGMTV
+140 LSISSCYGGGGNTV

-158 KAGGGFYTTTYMHL
+158 KAGGGQYTTTYMHL
-172 RKFAEIVKDVGGTKQ
+172 QKFADKTKKIAGTKE
-187 KIAKGTVIGFV
+187 KIAKGTTIGYV
-198 GGSNCVNGTTVYT
+198 GTTGCSDGT
-211 VAQGGYGA
+211 TKHGAYGA
-219 HLHIELRDGDTGK
+219 HLHIELRDGGTGK
-232 GDILSPACVSA
+232 GKILSPACASA
-243 DALCDGNVPIT
+243 DALCDGNVPVP
-254 EKPVIEEY
+254 EAPVIEND
-262 TPDYNTANAALTG
+262 PDPQMVTAEASLG
-275 CGKMYS
+275 KCGKLLPADNLS
-281 AGDLTEFHQRGES
+281 AFHQQGES
-294 GGDPGAFNKCPGK
+294 GGDAGAFNKCWADDK
-307 DSGGCSYGL
+307 GGCSYGV
-316 SQMSCA
+316 SQMVCYRDSSKWNNSTMA
-322 SGNVK
+322 SYLQHLQKNDPS
-327 KYLSEMPKDKFAKLQ
+327 KYKALE
-342 IGGSLEST
+342 IGGSLQST
-350 VQAACTKPATEFAQ
+350 INAACNPPATQFSQ
-364 KWKALAQSDKEWFAK
+364 KWQALAS
-379 SQKDY
+379 
-384 IKKEFQDSM
+384 QDSSFGTSQREYIENHYLSYGKSVLKNAGM
-393 KLNQDKLKPGAKGI
+393 GSLLN
-407 TLEELNQ
+407 
-414 RSPEIQMMLLQASVA
+414 RSPEMDMIILAGAVA
-429 AGPAGPRKMIN
+429 GAGPMRN
-440 NVFAQGGPLYGK
+440 NFQAVQRAIAPETFETASDETIISAYYA
-452 KLSEVSDKELIEA
+452 SYAEVMYSGYADKTPYA
-465 WYKVFPNLWG
+465 K
-475 SDWNTSSGIL
+475 
-485 SRAAKDKAGALE
+485 RAAKDEKLALE

-502 EEMEQNGLSLD
+502 KEMENGASLE

-520 GKRACEEGEYPNVKV
+520 GKRACEEDEYPSASVR
-535 QLGTASRTPYSS
+535 LGQASRPAYLNE
-547 SYTGATSSESADKGK
+547 YTGAVSTESADKG
-562 GKSECDTE
+562 DRE
-570 CNVKSYRNSFKTC
+570 CNVESYRSSFKTC

-589 GVLFNTASSVAKKSY
+589 GVLFNTASTVAKKSY
-604 NALANGVIMLVC
+604 NALADGVIMLVC

-687 EGANGETCDGSTFKI
+687 EGANGETCDGSTFDI
-702 LTKDEGAGL
+702 LTEEKGAGL

-741 CVALHVE
+741 CVALYVE
-748 SWHCIAIFPHL
+748 SWHGLALFPHL

-851 SGGAMSGVGT
+851 SGGAMSDVGT
-861 QSSYDVI
+861 RSGYKVI
-868 LKDLAWWGTTF
+868 LSNLAWWGTTF

-958 VNRRAKKIEN
+958 VNHRAKKIEN

-1068 IRSGSG
+1068 IRSG

-1105 KDRKVSRT
+1105 KDREVSRT

>member
-1 METMINISKLTRQA
+1 MEMMTNISKLTRQA

-30 GISSARAADVSNA
+30 GISSARAADVSNT
-43 CAVDFHSCKIDPS
+43 CAVQFHPCKIDGAAAS
-56 NSKTIYPDSR
+56 RNLYPNSR

-93 EEACI
+93 EEACH
-98 RSVNCKTG
+98 RSTSCNSSYS
-106 QITKNGQCHRHHNG
+106 TKVKYPDGKCYREHQG
-120 MDIAV
+120 MDVAV
-125 PEGTPVTAAADGVIS
+125 PEGTPVTAAADGVI
-140 FYSECLSGGGMTV
+140 LSISSCYGGGGNTV

-158 KAGGGFYTTTYMHL
+158 KAGGGQYTTTYMHL
-172 RKFAEIVKDVGGTKQ
+172 QKFADKTKKIAGTKE
-187 KIAKGTVIGFV
+187 KIAKGTTIGYV
-198 GGSNCVNGTTVYT
+198 GTTGCSDGT
-211 VAQGGYGA
+211 TKHGAYGA
-219 HLHIELRDGDTGK
+219 HLHIELRDGGTGK
-232 GDILSPACVSA
+232 GKILSPACASA
-243 DALCDGNVPIT
+243 DALCDGDIPVP
-254 EKPVIEEY
+254 EAPVIEND
-262 TPDYNTANAALTG
+262 PDPQMVTAEASLG
-275 CGKMYS
+275 KCGKLLPADNLS
-281 AGDLTEFHQRGES
+281 AFHQQGES
-294 GGDPGAFNKCPGK
+294 GGDAGAFNKCWADDK
-307 DSGGCSYGL
+307 GGCSYGV
-316 SQMSCA
+316 SQMVCYRDSSKWNNSTMA
-322 SGNVK
+322 SYLQHLQKNDPS
-327 KYLSEMPKDKFAKLQ
+327 KYKALE
-342 IGGSLEST
+342 IGGSLQST
-350 VQAACTKPATEFAQ
+350 INAACNPPATQFSQ
-364 KWKALAQSDKEWFAK
+364 KWQALAS
-379 SQKDY
+379 
-384 IKKEFQDSM
+384 QDSSFGTSQREYIENHYLSDGKSVLKNAGM
-393 KLNQDKLKPGAKGI
+393 GSLLN
-407 TLEELNQ
+407 
-414 RSPEIQMMLLQASVA
+414 RSPDMDMIILAGAVA
-429 AGPAGPRKMIN
+429 GAGPMRN
-440 NVFAQGGPLYGK
+440 NFQAVQRAIAPETFETASDETIISAYYA
-452 KLSEVSDKELIEA
+452 SYAEVMYSGYADKTPYA
-465 WYKVFPNLWG
+465 K
-475 SDWNTSSGIL
+475 
-485 SRAAKDKAGALE
+485 RAAKDEKLALE

-502 EEMEQNGLSLD
+502 KEMENGSSLE

-520 GKRACEEGEYPNVKV
+520 GKRACEEDEYPSASVR
-535 QLGTASRTPYSS
+535 LGQASRPAYLNE
-547 SYTGATSSESADKGK
+547 YTGAVSTESADKG
-562 GKSECDTE
+562 DRE
-570 CNVKSYRNSFKTC
+570 CNVESYRSSFKTC

-687 EGANGETCDGSTFKI
+687 EGANGETCDGSTFDI
-702 LTKDEGAGL
+702 LTEEKGAGL

-741 CVALHVE
+741 CVALYVE
-748 SWHCIAIFPHL
+748 SWHGLALFPHL

-851 SGGAMSGVGT
+851 SGGAMSDVGT
-861 QSSYDVI
+861 RSGYKVI
-868 LKDLAWWGTTF
+868 LSNLAWWGTTF

-1074 MSNDDVDKAIM
+1074 SGMSNDDVDKAIM

-1105 KDRKVSRT
+1105 KDREVSRT

-1193 KNYNSAHTRSMD
+1193 KNSNSAHTRSMD

>member
-30 GISSARAADVSNA
+30 GISSARAADVSNT
-43 CAVDFHSCKIDPS
+43 CAVQFHPCKINSS
-56 NSKTIYPDSR
+56 NSKTIYPNSR

-93 EEACI
+93 EEACH
-98 RSVNCKTG
+98 RSTSCNSSYS
-106 QITKNGQCHRHHNG
+106 TKVKYPDGKCYREHQG
-120 MDIAV
+120 MDVAV
-125 PEGTPVTAAADGVIS
+125 PEGTPVTAAADGVI
-140 FYSECLSGGGMTV
+140 LSISSCYGGGGNTV

-158 KAGGGFYTTTYMHL
+158 KAGGGQYTTTYMHL
-172 RKFAEIVKDVGGTKQ
+172 QKFADKTKKIAGTKE
-187 KIAKGTVIGFV
+187 KIAKGTTIGYV
-198 GGSNCVNGTTVYT
+198 GTTGCPDGT
-211 VAQGGYGA
+211 TKHGAYGA
-219 HLHIELRDGDTGK
+219 HLHIELRDGGTGK
-232 GDILSPACVSA
+232 GKILSPACASA
-243 DALCDGNVPIT
+243 DALCDGNVPVP
-254 EKPVIEEY
+254 EAPVIEND
-262 TPDYNTANAALTG
+262 PDPQMVTAEASLG
-275 CGKMYS
+275 KCGKLLPADNLS
-281 AGDLTEFHQRGES
+281 AFHQQGES
-294 GGDPGAFNKCPGK
+294 GGDAGAFNKCWADDK
-307 DSGGCSYGL
+307 GGCSYGV
-316 SQMSCA
+316 SQMVCYRDSSKWNNSTMA
-322 SGNVK
+322 SYLQHLQKNDPS
-327 KYLSEMPKDKFAKLQ
+327 KYKALE
-342 IGGSLEST
+342 IGGSLQST
-350 VQAACTKPATEFAQ
+350 INAACNPPATQFSQ
-364 KWKALAQSDKEWFAK
+364 KWQALAS
-379 SQKDY
+379 
-384 IKKEFQDSM
+384 QDSSFGTSQREYIENHYLSSGKSVLKKAGM
-393 KLNQDKLKPGAKGI
+393 GSLLN
-407 TLEELNQ
+407 
-414 RSPEIQMMLLQASVA
+414 RSPEMDMIILAGAVA
-429 AGPAGPRKMIN
+429 GAGPMRN
-440 NVFAQGGPLYGK
+440 NFQAVQRAIAPETFETASDETIISAYYA
-452 KLSEVSDKELIEA
+452 SYAEVMYSGYADKTPYA
-465 WYKVFPNLWG
+465 K
-475 SDWNTSSGIL
+475 
-485 SRAAKDKAGALE
+485 RAAKDEKLALE

-502 EEMEQNGLSLD
+502 KEMENGSSLE

-520 GKRACEEGEYPNVKV
+520 GKRACEEDEYEYPSASVR
-535 QLGTASRTPYSS
+535 LGQASRPAYLNE
-547 SYTGATSSESADKGK
+547 YTGAVSTESADKG
-562 GKSECDTE
+562 DRE
-570 CNVKSYRNSFKTC
+570 CNVESYRSSFKTC

-604 NALANGVIMLVC
+604 NALADGVIMLVC

-687 EGANGETCDGSTFKI
+687 EGANGETCDGSTFDI
-702 LTKDEGAGL
+702 LTEEKGAGL

-741 CVALHVE
+741 CVALYVE
-748 SWHCIAIFPHL
+748 SWHGLALFPHL

-851 SGGAMSGVGT
+851 SGGAMSDVGT
-861 QSSYDVI
+861 RSGYKVI
-868 LKDLAWWGTTF
+868 LSNLAWWGTTF

-1105 KDRKVSRT
+1105 KDREVSRT

>member
-1 METMINISKLTRQA
+1 MEMMTNISKLTRQA

-30 GISSARAADVSNA
+30 GISSARAADVSNT
-43 CAVDFHSCKIDPS
+43 CAVQFHPCKIDGAAAS
-56 NSKTIYPDSR
+56 RNLYPNSR

-93 EEACI
+93 EEACH
-98 RSVNCKTG
+98 RSTSCNSSYS
-106 QITKNGQCHRHHNG
+106 TKVKYPDGKCYREHQG
-120 MDIAV
+120 MDVAV
-125 PEGTPVTAAADGVIS
+125 PEGTPVTAAADGVI
-140 FYSECLSGGGMTV
+140 LSISSCYGGGGNTV

-158 KAGGGFYTTTYMHL
+158 KAGGGQYTTTYMHL
-172 RKFAEIVKDVGGTKQ
+172 QKFADKTKKIAGTKE
-187 KIAKGTVIGFV
+187 KITKGTTIGYV
-198 GGSNCVNGTTVYT
+198 GTTGCSDGT
-211 VAQGGYGA
+211 TKHGAYGA
-219 HLHIELRDGDTGK
+219 HLHIELRDGGTGK
-232 GDILSPACVSA
+232 GKILSPACASA
-243 DALCDGNVPIT
+243 DALCDGNIPVP
-254 EKPVIEEY
+254 EAPVIEND
-262 TPDYNTANAALTG
+262 PDPQMVTAEASLG
-275 CGKMYS
+275 KCGKLLPADNLS
-281 AGDLTEFHQRGES
+281 AFHQQGES
-294 GGDPGAFNKCPGK
+294 GGDAGAFNKCWADDK
-307 DSGGCSYGL
+307 GGCSYGV
-316 SQMSCA
+316 SQMVCYRDSSKWNNSTMA
-322 SGNVK
+322 SYLQHLQKNDPS
-327 KYLSEMPKDKFAKLQ
+327 KYKALE
-342 IGGSLEST
+342 IGGSLQST
-350 VQAACTKPATEFAQ
+350 INAACNPPATQFSQ
-364 KWKALAQSDKEWFAK
+364 KWQALAS
-379 SQKDY
+379 
-384 IKKEFQDSM
+384 QDSSFGTSQREYIENHYLSYGKSVLKNAGM
-393 KLNQDKLKPGAKGI
+393 GSLLN
-407 TLEELNQ
+407 
-414 RSPEIQMMLLQASVA
+414 RSPEMDMIILAGAVA
-429 AGPAGPRKMIN
+429 GAGPMRN
-440 NVFAQGGPLYGK
+440 NFQAVQRAIAPETFETASDETIISAYYA
-452 KLSEVSDKELIEA
+452 SYAEVMYSGYADKTPYA
-465 WYKVFPNLWG
+465 K
-475 SDWNTSSGIL
+475 
-485 SRAAKDKAGALE
+485 RAAKDEKLALE

-502 EEMEQNGLSLD
+502 KEMENGSSLE

-520 GKRACEEGEYPNVKV
+520 GKRACEEDEYPSASVR
-535 QLGTASRTPYSS
+535 LGQASRPAYLNE
-547 SYTGATSSESADKGK
+547 YTGAVSTESADKG
-562 GKSECDTE
+562 DRE
-570 CNVKSYRNSFKTC
+570 CNVESYRSSFKTC

-604 NALANGVIMLVC
+604 NALADGVIMLVC

-687 EGANGETCDGSTFKI
+687 EGANGETCDGSTFDI
-702 LTKDEGAGL
+702 LTEEKGAGL

-741 CVALHVE
+741 CVALYVE
-748 SWHCIAIFPHL
+748 SWHGLALFPHL

-851 SGGAMSGVGT
+851 SGGAMSDVGT
-861 QSSYDVI
+861 RSGYKVI
-868 LKDLAWWGTTF
+868 LSNLAWWGTTF

-1074 MSNDDVDKAIM
+1074 SGMSNDDVDKAIM

-1105 KDRKVSRT
+1105 KDREVSRT

>member
-1 METMINISKLTRQA
+1 MEMMTNISKLTRQA

-30 GISSARAADVSNA
+30 GISSARAADVSNT
-43 CAVDFHSCKIDPS
+43 CAVQFHPCKIDGAAAS
-56 NSKTIYPDSR
+56 RNLYPNSR

-93 EEACI
+93 EEACH
-98 RSVNCKTG
+98 RSTSCNSSYS
-106 QITKNGQCHRHHNG
+106 TKVKYPDGKCYREHQG
-120 MDIAV
+120 MDVAV
-125 PEGTPVTAAADGVIS
+125 PEGTPVTAAADGVI
-140 FYSECLSGGGMTV
+140 LSISSCYGGGGNTV

-158 KAGGGFYTTTYMHL
+158 KAGSGQYTTTYMHL
-172 RKFAEIVKDVGGTKQ
+172 QKFADKTKKIAGTKE
-187 KIAKGTVIGFV
+187 KIAKGTTIGYV
-198 GGSNCVNGTTVYT
+198 GTTGCSDGT
-211 VAQGGYGA
+211 TKHGAGA
-219 HLHIELRDGDTGK
+219 HLHIELRDGGTGK
-232 GDILSPACVSA
+232 GKILSPACASA
-243 DALCDGNVPIT
+243 DALCDGNIPVP
-254 EKPVIEEY
+254 EAPVIEND
-262 TPDYNTANAALTG
+262 PDPQMVTAEASLG
-275 CGKMYS
+275 KCGKLLPADNLS
-281 AGDLTEFHQRGES
+281 AFHQQGES
-294 GGDPGAFNKCPGK
+294 GGDAGAFNKCWADDK
-307 DSGGCSYGL
+307 GGCSYGV
-316 SQMSCA
+316 SQMVCYRDSSKWNNSTMA
-322 SGNVK
+322 SYLQHLQKNDPS
-327 KYLSEMPKDKFAKLQ
+327 KYKALE
-342 IGGSLEST
+342 IGGSLQST
-350 VQAACTKPATEFAQ
+350 INAACNPPATQFSQ
-364 KWKALAQSDKEWFAK
+364 KWQALAS
-379 SQKDY
+379 
-384 IKKEFQDSM
+384 QDSSFGTSQREYIENHYLSYGKSVLKKAGM
-393 KLNQDKLKPGAKGI
+393 GSLLN
-407 TLEELNQ
+407 
-414 RSPEIQMMLLQASVA
+414 RSPEMDMIILAGAVA
-429 AGPAGPRKMIN
+429 GAGPMRN
-440 NVFAQGGPLYGK
+440 NFQAVQRAIAPETFETASDETIISAYYA
-452 KLSEVSDKELIEA
+452 SYAEVMYSGYADKTPYA
-465 WYKVFPNLWG
+465 K
-475 SDWNTSSGIL
+475 
-485 SRAAKDKAGALE
+485 RAAKDEKLALE

-502 EEMEQNGLSLD
+502 KEMENGSSLE

-520 GKRACEEGEYPNVKV
+520 GKRACEEDEYPSASVR
-535 QLGTASRTPYSS
+535 LGQASRPAYLNE
-547 SYTGATSSESADKGK
+547 YTGAVSTESADKG
-562 GKSECDTE
+562 DRE
-570 CNVKSYRNSFKTC
+570 CNVESYRSSFKTC

-604 NALANGVIMLVC
+604 NALADGVIMLVC

-687 EGANGETCDGSTFKI
+687 EGANGETCDGSTFDI
-702 LTKDEGAGL
+702 LTEEKGAGL

-741 CVALHVE
+741 CVALYVE
-748 SWHCIAIFPHL
+748 SWHGLALFPHL

-851 SGGAMSGVGT
+851 SGGAMSDVGT
-861 QSSYDVI
+861 RSGYKVI
-868 LKDLAWWGTTF
+868 LSNLAWWGTTF

-940 KVGGMALDRG
+940 KVGGTALDRG

-1105 KDRKVSRT
+1105 KDREVSRT

>member
-1 METMINISKLTRQA
+1 MEMMTNISKLTRQA
-15 GLAFAAVLWLGLNTA
+15 GLAFAAVLWLGLNAA
-30 GISSARAADVSNA
+30 GISSAWAADVSNA
-43 CAVDFHSCKIDPS
+43 CAVDFHSCKINPS
-56 NSKTIYPDSR
+56 NSKTIYPNSR

-106 QITKNGQCHRHHNG
+106 KITKNGQCHRHHNG

-140 FYSECLSGGGMTV
+140 FYSDCLSGGGMTV

-243 DALCDGNVPIT
+243 DALCDGNVPVT
-254 EKPVIEEY
+254 GEPVIEEY

-275 CGKMYS
+275 CGKLFPADNLS
-281 AGDLTEFHQRGES
+281 AFHQQGES
-294 GGDPGAFNKCPGK
+294 GGDAGAFNKCWAEDK
-307 DSGGCSYGL
+307 GGCSYGV
-316 SQMSCA
+316 SQMVCYRDSSKWNTSTMA
-322 SGNVK
+322 DYLQHLQKNDPS
-327 KYLSEMPKDKFAKLQ
+327 KYKALE
-342 IGGSLEST
+342 IGGSLQST
-350 VQAACTKPATEFAQ
+350 INAACNPPATQFSQ
-364 KWKALAQSDKEWFAK
+364 KWQALAS
-379 SQKDY
+379 
-384 IKKEFQDSM
+384 QDSSFGTSQREYIENHYLSYGKSVLKNAGM
-393 KLNQDKLKPGAKGI
+393 GSLLN
-407 TLEELNQ
+407 
-414 RSPEIQMMLLQASVA
+414 RSPEMDMIILAGAVA
-429 AGPAGPRKMIN
+429 GAGPMRN
-440 NVFAQGGPLYGK
+440 NFQAVQRAIAPETFETASDETIISAYYA
-452 KLSEVSDKELIEA
+452 SYAEVMYSGYADKTPYA
-465 WYKVFPNLWG
+465 K
-475 SDWNTSSGIL
+475 
-485 SRAAKDKAGALE
+485 RAAKDEKLALE

-502 EEMEQNGLSLD
+502 KEMENGSSLE

-687 EGANGETCDGSTFKI
+687 EGASGETCDGSTFDI
-702 LTKDEGAGL
+702 LTKEKGAGL

-1093 GGVPGADMNREF
+1093 GGVPGAEMNREF
-1105 KDRKVSRT
+1105 KDREVSRT

>member
-1 METMINISKLTRQA
+1 MEMMTNISKLTRQA

-30 GISSARAADVSNA
+30 GISSARAADVSNT
-43 CAVDFHSCKIDPS
+43 CAVQFHPCKIDGATAS
-56 NSKTIYPDSR
+56 RNLYPNSR

-93 EEACI
+93 EEACH
-98 RSVNCKTG
+98 RSTSCNSSYS
-106 QITKNGQCHRHHNG
+106 TKVKYPDGKCYREHQG
-120 MDIAV
+120 MDVAV
-125 PEGTPVTAAADGVIS
+125 PEGTPVTAAADGVI
-140 FYSECLSGGGMTV
+140 LSISSCYGGGGNTV

-158 KAGGGFYTTTYMHL
+158 KAGGGQYTTTYMHL
-172 RKFAEIVKDVGGTKQ
+172 QKFADKTKKIAGTKE
-187 KIAKGTVIGFV
+187 KIAKGTTIGYV
-198 GGSNCVNGTTVYT
+198 GTTGCSDGT
-211 VAQGGYGA
+211 TKHGTYGA
-219 HLHIELRDGDTGK
+219 HLHIELRDGGTGK
-232 GDILSPACVSA
+232 GKILSPACASA
-243 DALCDGNVPIT
+243 DALCDGNVPVP
-254 EKPVIEEY
+254 EAPVIEND
-262 TPDYNTANAALTG
+262 PDPQMVTAEASLG
-275 CGKMYS
+275 KCGKLLPADNLS
-281 AGDLTEFHQRGES
+281 AFHQQGES
-294 GGDPGAFNKCPGK
+294 GGDAGAFNKCWADDK
-307 DSGGCSYGL
+307 GGCSYGV
-316 SQMSCA
+316 SQMVCYRDSSKWNNSTMA
-322 SGNVK
+322 SYLQHLQKNDPS
-327 KYLSEMPKDKFAKLQ
+327 KYKALE
-342 IGGSLEST
+342 IGGSLQST
-350 VQAACTKPATEFAQ
+350 INAACNPPATQFSQ
-364 KWKALAQSDKEWFAK
+364 KWQALAS
-379 SQKDY
+379 
-384 IKKEFQDSM
+384 QDSSFGTSQREYIENHYLSYGKSVLKKAGM
-393 KLNQDKLKPGAKGI
+393 GSLLN
-407 TLEELNQ
+407 
-414 RSPEIQMMLLQASVA
+414 RSPEMDMIILAGAVAGAKPMRNNFRAVQRAIAPETFETASDETIISA
-429 AGPAGPRKMIN
+429 YYASYA
-440 NVFAQGGPLYGK
+440 
-452 KLSEVSDKELIEA
+452 EVMYSGYEDKTPYA
-465 WYKVFPNLWG
+465 K
-475 SDWNTSSGIL
+475 
-485 SRAAKDKAGALE
+485 RAAKDEKLALE

-502 EEMEQNGLSLD
+502 KEMENGASLE

-520 GKRACEEGEYPNVKV
+520 GKRACEEDEYPASVR
-535 QLGTASRTPYSS
+535 LGQASRPAYLNE
-547 SYTGATSSESADKGK
+547 YTGAVSTESADKG
-562 GKSECDTE
+562 DRE
-570 CNVKSYRNSFKTC
+570 CNVESYRSSFKTC

-604 NALANGVIMLVC
+604 NALADGVIMLVC

-687 EGANGETCDGSTFKI
+687 EGANGETCDGSTFDI
-702 LTKDEGAGL
+702 LTEEKGAGL

-741 CVALHVE
+741 CVALYVE
-748 SWHCIAIFPHL
+748 SWHGLALFPHL

-851 SGGAMSGVGT
+851 SGGAMSDVGT
-861 QSSYDVI
+861 RSGYKVI
-868 LKDLAWWGTTF
+868 LSNLAWWGTTF

-1105 KDRKVSRT
+1105 KDREVSRT

>member
-1 METMINISKLTRQA
+1 MEMMTNISKLSRQA

-30 GISSARAADVSNA
+30 GISPARAADVSNA
-43 CAVDFHSCKIDPS
+43 CAVQFHPCKIKGAAS
-56 NSKTIYPDSR
+56 SKSLYPDSR
-66 IEEMQKG
+66 IAEMQKG

-93 EEACI
+93 EEACH
-98 RSVNCKTG
+98 RSTSCSSTAR
-106 QITKNGQCHRHHNG
+106 TKVQYPDGKCYREHQG
-120 MDIAV
+120 MDVAAPV
-125 PEGTPVTAAADGVIS
+125 GTPVTAAADGVI
-140 FYSECLSGGGMTV
+140 LSTSTCYGGGGNTI

-158 KAGGGFYTTTYMHL
+158 KAGGGQYTTTYMHL
-172 RKFAEIVKDVGGTKQ
+172 QKFADITTKIAGTKK
-187 KIAKGTVIGFV
+187 KIAKGTTIGFV
-198 GGSNCVNGTTVYT
+198 GTTGCSNGTTKYG
-211 VAQGGYGA
+211 AYGA
-219 HLHIELRDGDTGK
+219 HLHIELRDGGTGK
-232 GDILSPACVSA
+232 GKILSPACASA
-243 DALCDGNVPIT
+243 DALCDGNVPVT
-254 EKPVIEEY
+254 EEPVTEEY
-262 TPDYNTANAALTG
+262 TPDYTASATLTG

-316 SQMSCA
+316 SQMTCA

-384 IKKEFQDSM
+384 IKKEFQDPM
-393 KLNQDKLKPGAKGI
+393 KLFTKGDIKLKPGAQGI
-407 TLEELNQ
+407 TIQELNQ

-429 AGPAGPRKMIN
+429 AGPAGPTKMIN

-547 SYTGATSSESADKGK
+547 SYTGATSSESADKG
-562 GKSECDTE
+562 DRE
-570 CNVKSYRNSFKTC
+570 CNVESYRSSFKTC

-604 NALANGVIMLVC
+604 NALADGVIMLVC

-687 EGANGETCDGSTFKI
+687 EGANGETCDGSTFDI
-702 LTKDEGAGL
+702 LTEEKGAGL

-741 CVALHVE
+741 CVALYVE
-748 SWHCIAIFPHL
+748 SWHGLALFPHL

-851 SGGAMSGVGT
+851 SGGAMSDVGT
-861 QSSYDVI
+861 RSGYKVI
-868 LKDLAWWGTTF
+868 LSNLAWWGTTF

-1105 KDRKVSRT
+1105 KDREVSRT

>member
-1 METMINISKLTRQA
+1 MEMMTNISKLTRQA

-30 GISSARAADVSNA
+30 GISSARAADVSNT
-43 CAVDFHSCKIDPS
+43 CAVQFHPCKIDGATAS
-56 NSKTIYPDSR
+56 RNLYPNSR

-93 EEACI
+93 EEACH
-98 RSVNCKTG
+98 RSTSCNSSYS
-106 QITKNGQCHRHHNG
+106 TKVKYPDGKCYREHQG
-120 MDIAV
+120 MDVAV
-125 PEGTPVTAAADGVIS
+125 PEGTPVTAAADGVI
-140 FYSECLSGGGMTV
+140 LSISSCYGGGGNTV

-158 KAGGGFYTTTYMHL
+158 KAGGGQYTTTYMHL
-172 RKFAEIVKDVGGTKQ
+172 QKFADKTKKIAGTKE
-187 KIAKGTVIGFV
+187 KIAKGTTIGYV
-198 GGSNCVNGTTVYT
+198 GTTGCSDGT
-211 VAQGGYGA
+211 TKHGAYGA
-219 HLHIELRDGDTGK
+219 HLHIELRDGGTGK
-232 GDILSPACVSA
+232 GKILSPACASA
-243 DALCDGNVPIT
+243 DALCDGNVP
-254 EKPVIEEY
+254 VIEND
-262 TPDYNTANAALTG
+262 PDPQMVTAEASLG
-275 CGKMYS
+275 KCGKLLPADNLS
-281 AGDLTEFHQRGES
+281 AFHQQGES
-294 GGDPGAFNKCPGK
+294 GGDAGAFNKCWADDK
-307 DSGGCSYGL
+307 GGCSYGV
-316 SQMSCA
+316 SQMVCYRDSSKWNNSTMA
-322 SGNVK
+322 SYLQHLQKNDPS
-327 KYLSEMPKDKFAKLQ
+327 KYKALE
-342 IGGSLEST
+342 IGGSLQST
-350 VQAACTKPATEFAQ
+350 INAACNPPATQFSQ
-364 KWKALAQSDKEWFAK
+364 KWQALAS
-379 SQKDY
+379 
-384 IKKEFQDSM
+384 QDSSFGTSQREYIENHYLSYGKSVLKKAGM
-393 KLNQDKLKPGAKGI
+393 GSLLN
-407 TLEELNQ
+407 
-414 RSPEIQMMLLQASVA
+414 RSPEMDMIILAGAVA
-429 AGPAGPRKMIN
+429 GAGPMRN
-440 NVFAQGGPLYGK
+440 NFQAVQRAIAPETFETASDETIISAYYA
-452 KLSEVSDKELIEA
+452 SYAEVMYSGYADKTPYA
-465 WYKVFPNLWG
+465 K
-475 SDWNTSSGIL
+475 
-485 SRAAKDKAGALE
+485 RAAKDEKLALE

-502 EEMEQNGLSLD
+502 KEMENGSSLE

-520 GKRACEEGEYPNVKV
+520 GKRACEEDEYPSASVR
-535 QLGTASRTPYSS
+535 LGQASRPAYLNE
-547 SYTGATSSESADKGK
+547 YTGAVSTESADKG
-562 GKSECDTE
+562 DRE
-570 CNVKSYRNSFKTC
+570 CNVESYRSSFKTC

-604 NALANGVIMLVC
+604 NALADGVIMLVC

-687 EGANGETCDGSTFKI
+687 EGANGETCDGSTFDI
-702 LTKDEGAGL
+702 LTEEKGAGL

-741 CVALHVE
+741 CVALYVE
-748 SWHCIAIFPHL
+748 SWHGLALFPHL

-851 SGGAMSGVGT
+851 SGGAMSDVGT
-861 QSSYDVI
+861 RSGYKVI
-868 LKDLAWWGTTF
+868 LSNLAWWGTTF

-1105 KDRKVSRT
+1105 KDREVSRT

>member
-1 METMINISKLTRQA
+1 MEMMTNISKLTRQA

-30 GISSARAADVSNA
+30 GISSARAADVSNT
-43 CAVDFHSCKIDPS
+43 CAVQFHPCKIDGAAAS
-56 NSKTIYPDSR
+56 RNLYPNSR

-93 EEACI
+93 EEACH
-98 RSVNCKTG
+98 RSTNCNSSYS
-106 QITKNGQCHRHHNG
+106 TKVKYPDGKCYREHQG
-120 MDIAV
+120 MDVAV
-125 PEGTPVTAAADGVIS
+125 PEGTPVTAAADGVI
-140 FYSECLSGGGMTV
+140 LSISSCYGGGGNTV

-158 KAGGGFYTTTYMHL
+158 KAGGGQYTTTYMHL
-172 RKFAEIVKDVGGTKQ
+172 QKFADKTKKIAGTKE
-187 KIAKGTVIGFV
+187 KITKGTTIGYV
-198 GGSNCVNGTTVYT
+198 GTTGCSDGT
-211 VAQGGYGA
+211 TKHGAYGA
-219 HLHIELRDGDTGK
+219 HLHIELRDGGTGK
-232 GDILSPACVSA
+232 GKILSPACASA
-243 DALCDGNVPIT
+243 DALCDGNVPVP
-254 EKPVIEEY
+254 EAPVIEND
-262 TPDYNTANAALTG
+262 PDPQMVTAEASLG
-275 CGKMYS
+275 KCGKLLPADNLS
-281 AGDLTEFHQRGES
+281 AFHQQGES
-294 GGDPGAFNKCPGK
+294 GGDAGAFNKCWADDK
-307 DSGGCSYGL
+307 GGCSYGV
-316 SQMSCA
+316 SQMVCYRDSSKWNNSTMA
-322 SGNVK
+322 SYLQHLQKNDPS
-327 KYLSEMPKDKFAKLQ
+327 KYKALE
-342 IGGSLEST
+342 IGGSLQST
-350 VQAACTKPATEFAQ
+350 INAACNPPATQFSQ
-364 KWKALAQSDKEWFAK
+364 KWQALAS
-379 SQKDY
+379 
-384 IKKEFQDSM
+384 QDSSFGTSQREYIENHYLSSGKSVLKNAGM
-393 KLNQDKLKPGAKGI
+393 GSLLN
-407 TLEELNQ
+407 
-414 RSPEIQMMLLQASVA
+414 RSPEMDMIILAGAVA
-429 AGPAGPRKMIN
+429 GAGPMRN
-440 NVFAQGGPLYGK
+440 NFQAVQRAIAPETFETASDETIISAYYA
-452 KLSEVSDKELIEA
+452 SYAEVMYSGYADKTPYA
-465 WYKVFPNLWG
+465 K
-475 SDWNTSSGIL
+475 
-485 SRAAKDKAGALE
+485 RAAKDEKLALE

-502 EEMEQNGLSLD
+502 KEMENGSSLE

-520 GKRACEEGEYPNVKV
+520 GKRACEEDEYPSASSVR
-535 QLGTASRTPYSS
+535 LGQASRPAYLNE
-547 SYTGATSSESADKGK
+547 YTGAVSTESADKG
-562 GKSECDTE
+562 DRE
-570 CNVKSYRNSFKTC
+570 CNVESYRSSFKTC

-604 NALANGVIMLVC
+604 NALAGGVIMLVC

-687 EGANGETCDGSTFKI
+687 EGANGETCDGSTFDI
-702 LTKDEGAGL
+702 LTEEKGAGL

-741 CVALHVE
+741 CVALYVE
-748 SWHCIAIFPHL
+748 SWHGLALFPHL

-851 SGGAMSGVGT
+851 SSGAMSDVGT
-861 QSSYDVI
+861 RSGYKVI
-868 LKDLAWWGTTF
+868 LSNLAWWGTTF

-1105 KDRKVSRT
+1105 KDREVSRT

>member
-30 GISSARAADVSNA
+30 GISSARAADVSNT
-43 CAVDFHSCKIDPS
+43 CAVQFHPCKINSS
-56 NSKTIYPDSR
+56 NSKTIYPNSR

-93 EEACI
+93 EEACH
-98 RSVNCKTG
+98 RSTNCNSSYS
-106 QITKNGQCHRHHNG
+106 TKVKYPDGKCYREHQG

-125 PEGTPVTAAADGVIS
+125 PAGTPVTAAADGVI
-140 FYSECLSGGGMTV
+140 LSINSCYGGGGMTV

-158 KAGGGFYTTTYMHL
+158 KAGGGQYTTTYMHL
-172 RKFAEIVKDVGGTKQ
+172 QKFSDKAKEVAGTKE
-187 KIAKGTVIGFV
+187 KIAKGTTIGYV
-198 GGSNCVNGTTVYT
+198 GTTDCSDGTTKHGV
-211 VAQGGYGA
+211 YGA
-219 HLHIELRDGDTGK
+219 HLHIELRDGGTGK
-232 GDILSPACVSA
+232 GKILSPACASA
-243 DALCDGNVPIT
+243 DALCDGNVPVP
-254 EKPVIEEY
+254 EAPVIEND
-262 TPDYNTANAALTG
+262 PDAETSLG
-275 CGKMYS
+275 KCGKLLPADNLS
-281 AGDLTEFHQRGES
+281 AFHQQGES
-294 GGDPGAFNKCPGK
+294 GGDAGAFNKCWADDK
-307 DSGGCSYGL
+307 GGCSYGV
-316 SQMSCA
+316 SQMVCYRDSSKWNNSTMA
-322 SGNVK
+322 SYLQHLQKNDPS
-327 KYLSEMPKDKFAKLQ
+327 KYKALE
-342 IGGSLEST
+342 IGGSLQST
-350 VQAACTKPATEFAQ
+350 INAACNPPATQFSQ
-364 KWKALAQSDKEWFAK
+364 KWQALAS
-379 SQKDY
+379 
-384 IKKEFQDSM
+384 QDSSFGTSQREYIENHYLSSGKSVLKKAGM
-393 KLNQDKLKPGAKGI
+393 GSLLN
-407 TLEELNQ
+407 
-414 RSPEIQMMLLQASVA
+414 RSPEMDMIILAGAVA
-429 AGPAGPRKMIN
+429 GAGPMRN
-440 NVFAQGGPLYGK
+440 NFQAVQRAIAPETFETASDETIISAYYA
-452 KLSEVSDKELIEA
+452 SYAEVMYSGYPDKTPYA
-465 WYKVFPNLWG
+465 K
-475 SDWNTSSGIL
+475 
-485 SRAAKDKAGALE
+485 RAAKDEKLALE

-502 EEMEQNGLSLD
+502 KEMENGSSLE

-520 GKRACEEGEYPNVKV
+520 GKRACEEDEYPSASVR
-535 QLGTASRTPYSS
+535 LGQASRPAYLNE
-547 SYTGATSSESADKGK
+547 YTGAVSTESADKG
-562 GKSECDTE
+562 DRE
-570 CNVKSYRNSFKTC
+570 CNVESYRSSFKTC

-687 EGANGETCDGSTFKI
+687 EGANGETCDGSTFDI
-702 LTKDEGAGL
+702 LTEEKGAGL

-741 CVALHVE
+741 CVALYVE
-748 SWHCIAIFPHL
+748 SWHGLALFPHL

-851 SGGAMSGVGT
+851 SGGAMSDVGT
-861 QSSYDVI
+861 RSGYKVI
-868 LKDLAWWGTTF
+868 LSNLAWWGTTF

-1105 KDRKVSRT
+1105 KDREVSRT

>member
-1 METMINISKLTRQA
+1 MEMMTNISKLTRQA

-30 GISSARAADVSNA
+30 GISSARAADVSNT
-43 CAVDFHSCKIDPS
+43 CAVQFHPCKIDGAAAS
-56 NSKTIYPDSR
+56 RNLYPNSR

-93 EEACI
+93 EEACH
-98 RSVNCKTG
+98 RSTSCNSSYS
-106 QITKNGQCHRHHNG
+106 TKVKYPDGKCYREHQG
-120 MDIAV
+120 MDVAV
-125 PEGTPVTAAADGVIS
+125 PEGTPVTAAADGVI
-140 FYSECLSGGGMTV
+140 LSISSCYGGGGNTV

-158 KAGGGFYTTTYMHL
+158 KAGGGQYTTTYMHL
-172 RKFAEIVKDVGGTKQ
+172 QKFADKTKKIARTKE
-187 KIAKGTVIGFV
+187 KIAKGTTIGYV
-198 GGSNCVNGTTVYT
+198 GTTGCSDGT
-211 VAQGGYGA
+211 TKHGAYGA
-219 HLHIELRDGDTGK
+219 HLHIELRDGGTGK
-232 GDILSPACVSA
+232 GKILSPACASA
-243 DALCDGNVPIT
+243 DALCDGNIPVP
-254 EKPVIEEY
+254 EAPVIEND
-262 TPDYNTANAALTG
+262 PDPQMVTAEASLG
-275 CGKMYS
+275 KCGKLLPADNLS
-281 AGDLTEFHQRGES
+281 AFHQQGES
-294 GGDPGAFNKCPGK
+294 GGDAGAFNKCWADDK
-307 DSGGCSYGL
+307 GGCSYGV
-316 SQMSCA
+316 SQMVCYRDSSKWNNSTMA
-322 SGNVK
+322 SYLQHLQKNDPS
-327 KYLSEMPKDKFAKLQ
+327 KYKALE
-342 IGGSLEST
+342 IGGSLQST
-350 VQAACTKPATEFAQ
+350 INAACNPPATQFSQ
-364 KWKALAQSDKEWFAK
+364 KWQALAS
-379 SQKDY
+379 
-384 IKKEFQDSM
+384 QDSSFGTSQREYIENHYLSYGKSVLKNAGM
-393 KLNQDKLKPGAKGI
+393 GSLLN
-407 TLEELNQ
+407 
-414 RSPEIQMMLLQASVA
+414 RSPEMDMIILAGAVA
-429 AGPAGPRKMIN
+429 GAGPMRN
-440 NVFAQGGPLYGK
+440 NFQAVQRAIAPETFETASDETIISAYYA
-452 KLSEVSDKELIEA
+452 SYAEVMYSGYADKTPYA
-465 WYKVFPNLWG
+465 K
-475 SDWNTSSGIL
+475 
-485 SRAAKDKAGALE
+485 RAAKDEKLALE

-502 EEMEQNGLSLD
+502 KEMENGSSLE

-520 GKRACEEGEYPNVKV
+520 GKRACEEDEYPSASVR
-535 QLGTASRTPYSS
+535 LGQASRPAYLNE
-547 SYTGATSSESADKGK
+547 YTGAVSTESADKG
-562 GKSECDTE
+562 DRE
-570 CNVKSYRNSFKTC
+570 CNVESYRSSFKTC

-604 NALANGVIMLVC
+604 NALADGVIMLVC

-687 EGANGETCDGSTFKI
+687 EGANGETCDGSTFDI
-702 LTKDEGAGL
+702 LTEEKGAGL

-741 CVALHVE
+741 CVALYVE
-748 SWHCIAIFPHL
+748 SWHGLALFPHL

-851 SGGAMSGVGT
+851 SGGAMSDVGT
-861 QSSYDVI
+861 RSGYKVI
-868 LKDLAWWGTTF
+868 LSNLAWWGTTF

-1074 MSNDDVDKAIM
+1074 SGMSNDDVDKAIM

-1105 KDRKVSRT
+1105 KDREVSRT

>member
-1 METMINISKLTRQA
+1 MEMMTNISKLTRQA

-30 GISSARAADVSNA
+30 GISSARAADVSNT
-43 CAVDFHSCKIDPS
+43 CAVQFHPCKIDGAAAS
-56 NSKTIYPDSR
+56 RNLYPNSR

-93 EEACI
+93 EEACH
-98 RSVNCKTG
+98 RSTSCNSSYS
-106 QITKNGQCHRHHNG
+106 TKVKYPDGKCYREHQG
-120 MDIAV
+120 MDVAV
-125 PEGTPVTAAADGVIS
+125 PEGTPVTAAANGVI
-140 FYSECLSGGGMTV
+140 LSISSCYGGGGNTV

-158 KAGGGFYTTTYMHL
+158 KAGGGQYTTTYMHL
-172 RKFAEIVKDVGGTKQ
+172 QKFADKTKKIAGTKE
-187 KIAKGTVIGFV
+187 KIAKGTTIGYV
-198 GGSNCVNGTTVYT
+198 GTTGCSDGT
-211 VAQGGYGA
+211 TKHGAYGA
-219 HLHIELRDGDTGK
+219 HLHIELRDGGTGK
-232 GDILSPACVSA
+232 GKILSPACASA
-243 DALCDGNVPIT
+243 DALCDGNVPVP
-254 EKPVIEEY
+254 EAPVIEND
-262 TPDYNTANAALTG
+262 PDPQMVTAEASLG
-275 CGKMYS
+275 KCGKLLPADNLS
-281 AGDLTEFHQRGES
+281 AFHQQGES
-294 GGDPGAFNKCPGK
+294 GGDAGAFNKCWADDK
-307 DSGGCSYGL
+307 GGCSYGV
-316 SQMSCA
+316 SQMVCYRDSSKWNNSTMA
-322 SGNVK
+322 SYLQHLQKNDPS
-327 KYLSEMPKDKFAKLQ
+327 KYKALE
-342 IGGSLEST
+342 IGGSLQST
-350 VQAACTKPATEFAQ
+350 INAACNPPATQFSQ
-364 KWKALAQSDKEWFAK
+364 KWQALAS
-379 SQKDY
+379 
-384 IKKEFQDSM
+384 QDSSFGTSQREYIENHYLSYGKSVLKKAGM
-393 KLNQDKLKPGAKGI
+393 GSLLN
-407 TLEELNQ
+407 
-414 RSPEIQMMLLQASVA
+414 RSPEMDMIILAGAVA
-429 AGPAGPRKMIN
+429 GAGPMRN
-440 NVFAQGGPLYGK
+440 NFQAVQRAIAPETFETASDETIISAYYA
-452 KLSEVSDKELIEA
+452 SYAEVMYSGYADKTPYA
-465 WYKVFPNLWG
+465 K
-475 SDWNTSSGIL
+475 
-485 SRAAKDKAGALE
+485 RAAKDEKLALE

-502 EEMEQNGLSLD
+502 KEMENGSSLE

-520 GKRACEEGEYPNVKV
+520 GKRACEEDEYPSASVR
-535 QLGTASRTPYSS
+535 LGQASRPAYLNE
-547 SYTGATSSESADKGK
+547 YIGAVSTESADKG
-562 GKSECDTE
+562 DRE
-570 CNVKSYRNSFKTC
+570 CNVESYRSSFKTC

-604 NALANGVIMLVC
+604 NALADGVIMLVC

-687 EGANGETCDGSTFKI
+687 EGANGETCDGSTFDI
-702 LTKDEGAGL
+702 LTEEKGAGL

-741 CVALHVE
+741 CVALYVE
-748 SWHCIAIFPHL
+748 SWHGLALFPHL

-851 SGGAMSGVGT
+851 SGGAMSDVGT
-861 QSSYDVI
+861 RSGYKVI
-868 LKDLAWWGTTF
+868 LSNLAWWGTTF

-1074 MSNDDVDKAIM
+1074 SGMSNDDVDKAIM

-1105 KDRKVSRT
+1105 KDREVSRT

>member
-30 GISSARAADVSNA
+30 GISSARAADVSNT
-43 CAVDFHSCKIDPS
+43 CAVQFHPCKINSS
-56 NSKTIYPDSR
+56 NSKTIYPNSR

-93 EEACI
+93 EEACH
-98 RSVNCKTG
+98 RSTSCNSSYS
-106 QITKNGQCHRHHNG
+106 TKVKYPDGKCYREHQG
-120 MDIAV
+120 MDVAV
-125 PEGTPVTAAADGVIS
+125 PEGTPVTAAADGVI
-140 FYSECLSGGGMTV
+140 LSISSCYGGGGNTV

-158 KAGGGFYTTTYMHL
+158 KAGGGQYTTTYMHL
-172 RKFAEIVKDVGGTKQ
+172 QKFADKTKKIAGTKE
-187 KIAKGTVIGFV
+187 KIAKGTTIGYV
-198 GGSNCVNGTTVYT
+198 GTTGCSDGT
-211 VAQGGYGA
+211 TKHGAYGA
-219 HLHIELRDGDTGK
+219 HLHIELRDGGTGK
-232 GDILSPACVSA
+232 GKILSPACASA
-243 DALCDGNVPIT
+243 DALCDGNVPVP
-254 EKPVIEEY
+254 EAPVIEND
-262 TPDYNTANAALTG
+262 PDPQMVTAEASLG
-275 CGKMYS
+275 KCGKLLPADNLS
-281 AGDLTEFHQRGES
+281 AFHQQGES
-294 GGDPGAFNKCPGK
+294 GGDAGAFNKCWADDK
-307 DSGGCSYGL
+307 GGCSYGV
-316 SQMSCA
+316 SQMVCYRDSSKWNNSTMA
-322 SGNVK
+322 SYLQHLQKNDPS
-327 KYLSEMPKDKFAKLQ
+327 KYKALE
-342 IGGSLEST
+342 IGGSLQST
-350 VQAACTKPATEFAQ
+350 INAACNPPATQFSQ
-364 KWKALAQSDKEWFAK
+364 KWQALAS
-379 SQKDY
+379 
-384 IKKEFQDSM
+384 QDSSFGTSQREYIENHYLSCGKSVLKKAGM
-393 KLNQDKLKPGAKGI
+393 GSLLN
-407 TLEELNQ
+407 
-414 RSPEIQMMLLQASVA
+414 RSPEMDMIILAGAVA
-429 AGPAGPRKMIN
+429 GAGPMRN
-440 NVFAQGGPLYGK
+440 NFQAVQRAIAPETFETASDETIISAYYA
-452 KLSEVSDKELIEA
+452 SYAEVMYSGYADKTPYA
-465 WYKVFPNLWG
+465 K
-475 SDWNTSSGIL
+475 
-485 SRAAKDKAGALE
+485 RAAKDEKLALE

-502 EEMEQNGLSLD
+502 KEMENGSSLE

-520 GKRACEEGEYPNVKV
+520 GKRACEEDEYEYPSASVR
-535 QLGTASRTPYSS
+535 LGQASRPAYLNE
-547 SYTGATSSESADKGK
+547 YTGAVSTESADKG
-562 GKSECDTE
+562 DRE
-570 CNVKSYRNSFKTC
+570 CNVESYRSSFKTC

-604 NALANGVIMLVC
+604 NALADGVIMLVC

-687 EGANGETCDGSTFKI
+687 EGANGETCDGSTFDI
-702 LTKDEGAGL
+702 LTEEKGAGL

-741 CVALHVE
+741 CVALYVE
-748 SWHCIAIFPHL
+748 SWHGLALFPHL

-851 SGGAMSGVGT
+851 SGGAMSDVGT
-861 QSSYDVI
+861 RSGYKVI
-868 LKDLAWWGTTF
+868 LSNLAWWGTTF

-1105 KDRKVSRT
+1105 KDREVSRT

>member
-30 GISSARAADVSNA
+30 GISSARAADVSNT
-43 CAVDFHSCKIDPS
+43 CAVQFHPCKINSS
-56 NSKTIYPDSR
+56 NSKIIYPNSR

-93 EEACI
+93 EEACH
-98 RSVNCKTG
+98 RSTSCNSSYS
-106 QITKNGQCHRHHNG
+106 TKVKYPDGKCYREHQG
-120 MDIAV
+120 MDVAV
-125 PEGTPVTAAADGVIS
+125 PEGTPVTAAADGVI
-140 FYSECLSGGGMTV
+140 LSISSCYGGGGNTV

-158 KAGGGFYTTTYMHL
+158 KAGGGQYTTTYMHL
-172 RKFAEIVKDVGGTKQ
+172 QKFADKTKKIAGTKE
-187 KIAKGTVIGFV
+187 KIAKGMTIGYV
-198 GGSNCVNGTTVYT
+198 GTTGCSDGT
-211 VAQGGYGA
+211 TKHGAYGA
-219 HLHIELRDGDTGK
+219 HLHIELRDGGTGK
-232 GDILSPACVSA
+232 GKILSPACASA
-243 DALCDGNVPIT
+243 DALCDGNIPVP
-254 EKPVIEEY
+254 EAPVIEND
-262 TPDYNTANAALTG
+262 PDPQMVTAEASLG
-275 CGKMYS
+275 KCGKLLPADNLS
-281 AGDLTEFHQRGES
+281 AFHQQGES
-294 GGDPGAFNKCPGK
+294 GGDAGAFNKCWADDK
-307 DSGGCSYGL
+307 GGCSYGV
-316 SQMSCA
+316 SQMVCYRDSSKWNNSTMA
-322 SGNVK
+322 SYLQHLQKNDPS
-327 KYLSEMPKDKFAKLQ
+327 KYKALE
-342 IGGSLEST
+342 IGGSLQST
-350 VQAACTKPATEFAQ
+350 INAACNPPATQFSQ
-364 KWKALAQSDKEWFAK
+364 KWQALAS
-379 SQKDY
+379 
-384 IKKEFQDSM
+384 QDSSFGTSQREYIENHYLSYGKSVLKKAGM
-393 KLNQDKLKPGAKGI
+393 GSLLN
-407 TLEELNQ
+407 
-414 RSPEIQMMLLQASVA
+414 RSPEMDMIILAGAVA
-429 AGPAGPRKMIN
+429 GAGPMRN
-440 NVFAQGGPLYGK
+440 NFQAVQRAIAPETFETASDETIISAYYA
-452 KLSEVSDKELIEA
+452 SYAEVMYSGYADKTPYA
-465 WYKVFPNLWG
+465 K
-475 SDWNTSSGIL
+475 
-485 SRAAKDKAGALE
+485 RAAKDEKLALE

-502 EEMEQNGLSLD
+502 KEMENGSSLE

-520 GKRACEEGEYPNVKV
+520 GKRACEEDEYPSASVR
-535 QLGTASRTPYSS
+535 LGQASRPAYLNE
-547 SYTGATSSESADKGK
+547 YTGAVSTESADKG
-562 GKSECDTE
+562 DRE
-570 CNVKSYRNSFKTC
+570 CNVESYRSSFKTC

-687 EGANGETCDGSTFKI
+687 EGANGETCDGSTFDI
-702 LTKDEGAGL
+702 LTEEKGAGL

-741 CVALHVE
+741 CVALYVE
-748 SWHCIAIFPHL
+748 SWHGLALFPHL

-851 SGGAMSGVGT
+851 SGGAMSDVGT
-861 QSSYDVI
+861 RSGYKVI
-868 LKDLAWWGTTF
+868 LSNLAWWGTTF

-1068 IRSGSG
+1068 IRSG

-1105 KDRKVSRT
+1105 KDREVSRT

>member
-1 METMINISKLTRQA
+1 MEMMTNISKLTRQA

-30 GISSARAADVSNA
+30 GISSARAADVSNT
-43 CAVDFHSCKIDPS
+43 CAVQFHPCKIDGAAAS
-56 NSKTIYPDSR
+56 RNLYPNSR

-93 EEACI
+93 EEACH
-98 RSVNCKTG
+98 RSTSCNSSYS
-106 QITKNGQCHRHHNG
+106 TKVKYPDGKCYREHQG
-120 MDIAV
+120 MDVAV
-125 PEGTPVTAAADGVIS
+125 PEGTPVTAAADGVI
-140 FYSECLSGGGMTV
+140 LSISSCYGGGGNTV

-158 KAGGGFYTTTYMHL
+158 KAGGGQYTTTYMHL
-172 RKFAEIVKDVGGTKQ
+172 QKFADKTKKIAGTKE
-187 KIAKGTVIGFV
+187 KIAKGTTIGYV
-198 GGSNCVNGTTVYT
+198 GTTGCSDGT
-211 VAQGGYGA
+211 TKHGAYGA
-219 HLHIELRDGDTGK
+219 HLHIELRDGGTGK
-232 GDILSPACVSA
+232 GKILSPACASA
-243 DALCDGNVPIT
+243 DALCDGNILVP
-254 EKPVIEEY
+254 EAPVIEND
-262 TPDYNTANAALTG
+262 PDPQMVTAEASLG
-275 CGKMYS
+275 KCGKLLPADNLS
-281 AGDLTEFHQRGES
+281 AFHQQGES
-294 GGDPGAFNKCPGK
+294 GGDAGAFNKCWADDK
-307 DSGGCSYGL
+307 GGCSYGV
-316 SQMSCA
+316 SQMVCYRDSSKWNNSTMA
-322 SGNVK
+322 SYLQHLQKNDPS
-327 KYLSEMPKDKFAKLQ
+327 KYKALE
-342 IGGSLEST
+342 IGGSLQST
-350 VQAACTKPATEFAQ
+350 INAACNPPATQFSQ
-364 KWKALAQSDKEWFAK
+364 KWQALAS
-379 SQKDY
+379 
-384 IKKEFQDSM
+384 QDSSFGTSQREYIENHYLSDGKSVLKNAGM
-393 KLNQDKLKPGAKGI
+393 GSLLN
-407 TLEELNQ
+407 
-414 RSPEIQMMLLQASVA
+414 RSPEMDMIILAGAVA
-429 AGPAGPRKMIN
+429 GAGPMRN
-440 NVFAQGGPLYGK
+440 NFQAVQRAIAPETFETASDETIISAYYA
-452 KLSEVSDKELIEA
+452 SYAEVMYSGYADKTPYA
-465 WYKVFPNLWG
+465 K
-475 SDWNTSSGIL
+475 
-485 SRAAKDKAGALE
+485 RAAKDEKLALE

-502 EEMEQNGLSLD
+502 KEMENGSSLE

-520 GKRACEEGEYPNVKV
+520 GKRACEEDEYPSASVR
-535 QLGTASRTPYSS
+535 LGQASRPAYLNE
-547 SYTGATSSESADKGK
+547 YTGAVSTESADKG
-562 GKSECDTE
+562 DRE
-570 CNVKSYRNSFKTC
+570 CNVESYRSSFKTC

-604 NALANGVIMLVC
+604 NALADGVIMLVC

-687 EGANGETCDGSTFKI
+687 EGANGETCDGSTFDI
-702 LTKDEGAGL
+702 LTEEKGAGL

-741 CVALHVE
+741 CVALYVE
-748 SWHCIAIFPHL
+748 SWHGLALFPHL

-851 SGGAMSGVGT
+851 SGGAMSDVGT
-861 QSSYDVI
+861 RSGYKVI
-868 LKDLAWWGTTF
+868 LSNLAWWGTTF

-1074 MSNDDVDKAIM
+1074 SGMSNDDVDKAIM

-1105 KDRKVSRT
+1105 KDREVSRT

>member
-1 METMINISKLTRQA
+1 MEMMTNISKLTRQA

-30 GISSARAADVSNA
+30 GISSARAADVSNT
-43 CAVDFHSCKIDPS
+43 CAVQFHPCKIDGAAAS
-56 NSKTIYPDSR
+56 RNLYPNSR

-93 EEACI
+93 EEACH
-98 RSVNCKTG
+98 RSTSCNSSYS
-106 QITKNGQCHRHHNG
+106 TKVKYPDGKCYREHQG
-120 MDIAV
+120 MDVAV
-125 PEGTPVTAAADGVIS
+125 PEGTPVTAAANGVI
-140 FYSECLSGGGMTV
+140 LSISSCYGGGGNTV

-158 KAGGGFYTTTYMHL
+158 KAGGGQYTTTYMHL
-172 RKFAEIVKDVGGTKQ
+172 QKFADKTKKIAGTKE
-187 KIAKGTVIGFV
+187 KIAKGTTIGYV
-198 GGSNCVNGTTVYT
+198 GTTGCSDGT
-211 VAQGGYGA
+211 TKHGAYGA
-219 HLHIELRDGDTGK
+219 HLHIELRDGGTGK
-232 GDILSPACVSA
+232 GKILSPACASA
-243 DALCDGNVPIT
+243 DALCDGNIPVP
-254 EKPVIEEY
+254 EAPVIEND
-262 TPDYNTANAALTG
+262 PDPQMVTAEASLG
-275 CGKMYS
+275 KCGKLLPADNLS
-281 AGDLTEFHQRGES
+281 AFHQQGES
-294 GGDPGAFNKCPGK
+294 GGDAGAFNKCWADDK
-307 DSGGCSYGL
+307 GGCSYGV
-316 SQMSCA
+316 SQMVCYRDSSKWNNSTMA
-322 SGNVK
+322 SYLQHLQKNDPS
-327 KYLSEMPKDKFAKLQ
+327 KYKALE
-342 IGGSLEST
+342 IGGSLQST
-350 VQAACTKPATEFAQ
+350 INAACNPPATQFSQ
-364 KWKALAQSDKEWFAK
+364 KWQALAS
-379 SQKDY
+379 
-384 IKKEFQDSM
+384 QDSSFGTSQREYIENHYLSYGKSVLKNAGM
-393 KLNQDKLKPGAKGI
+393 GSLLN
-407 TLEELNQ
+407 
-414 RSPEIQMMLLQASVA
+414 RSPEMDMIILAGAVA
-429 AGPAGPRKMIN
+429 GAGPMRN
-440 NVFAQGGPLYGK
+440 NFQAVQRAIAPETFETASDETIISAYYA
-452 KLSEVSDKELIEA
+452 SYAEVMYSGYADKTPYA
-465 WYKVFPNLWG
+465 K
-475 SDWNTSSGIL
+475 
-485 SRAAKDKAGALE
+485 RAAKDEKLALE

-502 EEMEQNGLSLD
+502 KEMENGSSLE

-520 GKRACEEGEYPNVKV
+520 GKRACEEDEYPSASVR
-535 QLGTASRTPYSS
+535 LGQASRPAYLNE
-547 SYTGATSSESADKGK
+547 YTGAVSTESADKG
-562 GKSECDTE
+562 DRE
-570 CNVKSYRNSFKTC
+570 CNVESYRSSFKTC

-604 NALANGVIMLVC
+604 NALADGVIMLVC

-687 EGANGETCDGSTFKI
+687 EGANGETCDGSTFDI
-702 LTKDEGAGL
+702 LTEEKGAGL

-741 CVALHVE
+741 CVALYVE
-748 SWHCIAIFPHL
+748 SWHGLALFPHL

-851 SGGAMSGVGT
+851 SGGAMSDVGT
-861 QSSYDVI
+861 RSGYKVI
-868 LKDLAWWGTTF
+868 LSNLAWWGTTF

-1074 MSNDDVDKAIM
+1074 SGMSNDDVDKAIM

-1105 KDRKVSRT
+1105 KDREVSRT

>member
-1 METMINISKLTRQA
+1 MEMMTNISKLTRQA

-30 GISSARAADVSNA
+30 GISSARAADVSNT
-43 CAVDFHSCKIDPS
+43 CAVQFHPCKIDGAAAS
-56 NSKTIYPDSR
+56 RNLYPNSR

-73 CLNTVPVET
+73 CLNTVPVKT

-93 EEACI
+93 EEACH
-98 RSVNCKTG
+98 RSTSCNSSYS
-106 QITKNGQCHRHHNG
+106 TKVKYPDGKCYREHQG
-120 MDIAV
+120 MDVAV
-125 PEGTPVTAAADGVIS
+125 PEGTPVTAAADGVI
-140 FYSECLSGGGMTV
+140 LSISSCYGDGGNTV

-158 KAGGGFYTTTYMHL
+158 KAGGGQYTTTYMHL
-172 RKFAEIVKDVGGTKQ
+172 QKFADKTKKIAGTKE
-187 KIAKGTVIGFV
+187 KIAKGTTIGYV
-198 GGSNCVNGTTVYT
+198 GTTGCSDGT
-211 VAQGGYGA
+211 TKHGAYGA
-219 HLHIELRDGDTGK
+219 HLHIELRDGGTGK
-232 GDILSPACVSA
+232 GKILSPACASA
-243 DALCDGNVPIT
+243 DALCDGNIPVP
-254 EKPVIEEY
+254 EAPVIEND
-262 TPDYNTANAALTG
+262 PDPQMVTAEASLG
-275 CGKMYS
+275 KCGKLLPADNLS
-281 AGDLTEFHQRGES
+281 AFHQQGES
-294 GGDPGAFNKCPGK
+294 GGDAGAFNKCWADDK
-307 DSGGCSYGL
+307 GGCSYGV
-316 SQMSCA
+316 SQMVCYRDSSKWNNSTMA
-322 SGNVK
+322 SYLQHLQKNDPS
-327 KYLSEMPKDKFAKLQ
+327 KYKALE
-342 IGGSLEST
+342 IGGSLQST
-350 VQAACTKPATEFAQ
+350 INAAYNPPATQFSQ
-364 KWKALAQSDKEWFAK
+364 KWQALAS
-379 SQKDY
+379 
-384 IKKEFQDSM
+384 QDSSFGTSQREYIENHYLSYGKSVLKKAGM
-393 KLNQDKLKPGAKGI
+393 GSLLN
-407 TLEELNQ
+407 
-414 RSPEIQMMLLQASVA
+414 RSPEMDMIILAGAVA
-429 AGPAGPRKMIN
+429 GAGPMRN
-440 NVFAQGGPLYGK
+440 NFQAVQRAIAPETFETASDETIISAYYAR
-452 KLSEVSDKELIEA
+452 SYAEVMYSGYADKTPYA
-465 WYKVFPNLWG
+465 K
-475 SDWNTSSGIL
+475 
-485 SRAAKDKAGALE
+485 RAAKDEKLALE

-502 EEMEQNGLSLD
+502 KEMENGSSLE

-520 GKRACEEGEYPNVKV
+520 GKRACEEDEYPSASVR
-535 QLGTASRTPYSS
+535 LGQASRPAYLNE
-547 SYTGATSSESADKGK
+547 YTGAVSTESADKG
-562 GKSECDTE
+562 DRE
-570 CNVKSYRNSFKTC
+570 CNVESYRSSFKTC

-604 NALANGVIMLVC
+604 NALADGVIMLVC

-687 EGANGETCDGSTFKI
+687 EGANGETCDGSTFDI
-702 LTKDEGAGL
+702 LTEEKGAGL

-741 CVALHVE
+741 CVALYVE
-748 SWHCIAIFPHL
+748 SWHGLALFPHL

-851 SGGAMSGVGT
+851 SGGAMSDVGT
-861 QSSYDVI
+861 RSGYKVI
-868 LKDLAWWGTTF
+868 LSNLAWWGTTF

-1105 KDRKVSRT
+1105 KDREVSRT

>member
-1 METMINISKLTRQA
+1 MEMMTNISKLTRQA

-30 GISSARAADVSNA
+30 GISSARAADVSNT
-43 CAVDFHSCKIDPS
+43 CAVQFHPCKIDGAAAS
-56 NSKTIYPDSR
+56 RKLYPNSR

-93 EEACI
+93 EEACH
-98 RSVNCKTG
+98 RSTSCNSSYS
-106 QITKNGQCHRHHNG
+106 TKVKYPDGKCYREHQG
-120 MDIAV
+120 MDVAV
-125 PEGTPVTAAADGVIS
+125 PEGTPVTAAADGVI
-140 FYSECLSGGGMTV
+140 LSISSCYGGGGNTV

-158 KAGGGFYTTTYMHL
+158 KAGGGQYTTTYMHL
-172 RKFAEIVKDVGGTKQ
+172 QKFADKTKKIAGTKE
-187 KIAKGTVIGFV
+187 KIAKGTTIGYV
-198 GGSNCVNGTTVYT
+198 GTTGCSDGT
-211 VAQGGYGA
+211 TKHGAYGA
-219 HLHIELRDGDTGK
+219 HLHIELRDGGTGK
-232 GDILSPACVSA
+232 GKILSPACASA
-243 DALCDGNVPIT
+243 DALCDGNVPVP
-254 EKPVIEEY
+254 EAPVIEND
-262 TPDYNTANAALTG
+262 PDPQMVTAEASLG
-275 CGKMYS
+275 KCGKLLPADNLS
-281 AGDLTEFHQRGES
+281 AFHQQGES
-294 GGDPGAFNKCPGK
+294 GGDAGAFNKCWADDK
-307 DSGGCSYGL
+307 GGCSYGV
-316 SQMSCA
+316 SQMVCYRDSSKWNNSTMA
-322 SGNVK
+322 SYLQHLQKNDPS
-327 KYLSEMPKDKFAKLQ
+327 KYKALE
-342 IGGSLEST
+342 IGGSLQST
-350 VQAACTKPATEFAQ
+350 INAACNPPATQFSQ
-364 KWKALAQSDKEWFAK
+364 KWQALAS
-379 SQKDY
+379 
-384 IKKEFQDSM
+384 QDSSFGTSQREYIENHYLSYGKSVLKNAGM
-393 KLNQDKLKPGAKGI
+393 GSLLN
-407 TLEELNQ
+407 
-414 RSPEIQMMLLQASVA
+414 RSPEMDMIILAGAVA
-429 AGPAGPRKMIN
+429 GAGPMRN
-440 NVFAQGGPLYGK
+440 NFQAVQRAIAPETFETASDETIISAYYA
-452 KLSEVSDKELIEA
+452 SYAEVMYSGYADKTPYA
-465 WYKVFPNLWG
+465 K
-475 SDWNTSSGIL
+475 
-485 SRAAKDKAGALE
+485 RAAKDEKLALE

-502 EEMEQNGLSLD
+502 KEMENGSSLE

-520 GKRACEEGEYPNVKV
+520 GKRACEEDEYPSASVR
-535 QLGTASRTPYSS
+535 LGQASRPAYLNE
-547 SYTGATSSESADKGK
+547 YTGAVSTESADKG
-562 GKSECDTE
+562 DRE
-570 CNVKSYRNSFKTC
+570 CNVESYRSSFKTC

-604 NALANGVIMLVC
+604 NALADGVIMLVC

-687 EGANGETCDGSTFKI
+687 EGANGETCDGSTFDI
-702 LTKDEGAGL
+702 LTEEKGAGL

-741 CVALHVE
+741 CVALYVE
-748 SWHCIAIFPHL
+748 SWHGLALFPHL

-851 SGGAMSGVGT
+851 SGGAMSDVGT
-861 QSSYDVI
+861 RSGYKVI
-868 LKDLAWWGTTF
+868 LSNLAWWGTTF

-1074 MSNDDVDKAIM
+1074 SGMSNDDVDKAIM

-1105 KDRKVSRT
+1105 KDREVSRT

>member
-30 GISSARAADVSNA
+30 GISSARAADVSNT
-43 CAVDFHSCKIDPS
+43 CAVQFHPCKINSS
-56 NSKTIYPDSR
+56 NSKTIYPNSR

-93 EEACI
+93 EEACH
-98 RSVNCKTG
+98 RSTSCNSSYS
-106 QITKNGQCHRHHNG
+106 TKVKYPDGKCYREHQG
-120 MDIAV
+120 MDVAV
-125 PEGTPVTAAADGVIS
+125 PEGTPVTAAADGVI
-140 FYSECLSGGGMTV
+140 LSISSCYGGGGNTV

-158 KAGGGFYTTTYMHL
+158 KAGGGQYTTTYMHL
-172 RKFAEIVKDVGGTKQ
+172 QKFADKTKKIAGTKE
-187 KIAKGTVIGFV
+187 KIAKGTTIGYV
-198 GGSNCVNGTTVYT
+198 GTTGCSDGT
-211 VAQGGYGA
+211 TKHGAYGA
-219 HLHIELRDGDTGK
+219 HLHIELRDGGTGK
-232 GDILSPACVSA
+232 GKILSPACASA
-243 DALCDGNVPIT
+243 DALCDGNVPVP
-254 EKPVIEEY
+254 EAPVI
-262 TPDYNTANAALTG
+262 PDPQMVTAEASLG
-275 CGKMYS
+275 KCGKLLPADNLS
-281 AGDLTEFHQRGES
+281 AFHQQGES
-294 GGDPGAFNKCPGK
+294 GGDAGAFNKCWADDK
-307 DSGGCSYGL
+307 GGCSYGV
-316 SQMSCA
+316 SQMVCYRDSSKWNNSTMA
-322 SGNVK
+322 SYLQHLQKNDPS
-327 KYLSEMPKDKFAKLQ
+327 KYKALE
-342 IGGSLEST
+342 IGGSLQST
-350 VQAACTKPATEFAQ
+350 INAACNPPATQFSQ
-364 KWKALAQSDKEWFAK
+364 KWQALAS
-379 SQKDY
+379 
-384 IKKEFQDSM
+384 QDSSFGTSQREYIENHYLSYGKSVLKKAGM
-393 KLNQDKLKPGAKGI
+393 GSLLN
-407 TLEELNQ
+407 
-414 RSPEIQMMLLQASVA
+414 RSPEMDMIILAGAVA
-429 AGPAGPRKMIN
+429 GAGPMRN
-440 NVFAQGGPLYGK
+440 NFQAVQRAIAPETFETASDETIISAYYA
-452 KLSEVSDKELIEA
+452 SYAEVMYSGYADKTPYA
-465 WYKVFPNLWG
+465 K
-475 SDWNTSSGIL
+475 
-485 SRAAKDKAGALE
+485 RAAKDEKLALE

-502 EEMEQNGLSLD
+502 KEMENGSSLE

-520 GKRACEEGEYPNVKV
+520 GKRACEEDEYPSASVR
-535 QLGTASRTPYSS
+535 LGQASRPAYLNE
-547 SYTGATSSESADKGK
+547 YTGAVSTESADKG
-562 GKSECDTE
+562 DRE
-570 CNVKSYRNSFKTC
+570 CNVESYRSSFKTC

-604 NALANGVIMLVC
+604 NALADGVIMLVC

-687 EGANGETCDGSTFKI
+687 EGANGETCDGSTFDI
-702 LTKDEGAGL
+702 LTEEKGAGL

-741 CVALHVE
+741 CVALYVE
-748 SWHCIAIFPHL
+748 SWHGLALFPHL

-851 SGGAMSGVGT
+851 SGGAMSDVGT
-861 QSSYDVI
+861 RSGYKVI
-868 LKDLAWWGTTF
+868 LSNLAWWGTTF

-1105 KDRKVSRT
+1105 KDREVSRT

>member
-30 GISSARAADVSNA
+30 GISSARAADVSNT
-43 CAVDFHSCKIDPS
+43 CAVQFHPCKINSS
-56 NSKTIYPDSR
+56 NSKTIYPNSR

-93 EEACI
+93 EEACH
-98 RSVNCKTG
+98 RSTSCNSSYS
-106 QITKNGQCHRHHNG
+106 TKVKYPDGKCYREHQG
-120 MDIAV
+120 MDVAV
-125 PEGTPVTAAADGVIS
+125 PEGTPVTAAADGVILLIS
-140 FYSECLSGGGMTV
+140 SCYGGGGNTV

-158 KAGGGFYTTTYMHL
+158 KAGGGQYTTTYMHL
-172 RKFAEIVKDVGGTKQ
+172 QKFADKTKKIAGTKE
-187 KIAKGTVIGFV
+187 KIAKGTTIGYV
-198 GGSNCVNGTTVYT
+198 GGSNCVDGTTVYT
-211 VAQGGYGA
+211 KAQGGYGA
-219 HLHIELRDGDTGK
+219 HLHIELRDGGTGK
-232 GDILSPACVSA
+232 GKILSPACASA
-243 DALCDGNVPIT
+243 DALCDGNVPVP
-254 EKPVIEEY
+254 EAPVIEND
-262 TPDYNTANAALTG
+262 PDPQMVTAEASLG
-275 CGKMYS
+275 KCGKLLPADNLS
-281 AGDLTEFHQRGES
+281 AFHQQGES
-294 GGDPGAFNKCPGK
+294 GGDAGAFNKCWADDK
-307 DSGGCSYGL
+307 GGCSYGV
-316 SQMSCA
+316 SQMVCYRDSSKWNTSTMA
-322 SGNVK
+322 DYLQHLQKNDPS
-327 KYLSEMPKDKFAKLQ
+327 KYKALE
-342 IGGSLEST
+342 IGGSLQST
-350 VQAACTKPATEFAQ
+350 INAACNPPATQFSQ
-364 KWKALAQSDKEWFAK
+364 KWQALAS
-379 SQKDY
+379 
-384 IKKEFQDSM
+384 QDSSFGTSQREYIENHYLSYGKSVLKKAGM
-393 KLNQDKLKPGAKGI
+393 GSLLN
-407 TLEELNQ
+407 
-414 RSPEIQMMLLQASVA
+414 RSPEMDMIILAGAVA
-429 AGPAGPRKMIN
+429 GAGPMRN
-440 NVFAQGGPLYGK
+440 NFQAVQRAIAPETFETASDETIISAYYA
-452 KLSEVSDKELIEA
+452 SYAEVMYSGYADKTPYA
-465 WYKVFPNLWG
+465 K
-475 SDWNTSSGIL
+475 
-485 SRAAKDKAGALE
+485 RAAKDEKLALE

-502 EEMEQNGLSLD
+502 KEMENGSSLE

-520 GKRACEEGEYPNVKV
+520 GKRACEEDEYPSASVR
-535 QLGTASRTPYSS
+535 LGQASRPAYLNE
-547 SYTGATSSESADKGK
+547 YTGAVSTESADKG
-562 GKSECDTE
+562 DRE
-570 CNVKSYRNSFKTC
+570 CNVESYRSSFKTC

-604 NALANGVIMLVC
+604 NALADGVIMLVC

-687 EGANGETCDGSTFKI
+687 EGANGETCDGSTFDI
-702 LTKDEGAGL
+702 LTEEKGAGL

-741 CVALHVE
+741 CVALYVE
-748 SWHCIAIFPHL
+748 SWHGLALFPHL

-851 SGGAMSGVGT
+851 SGGAMSDVGT
-861 QSSYDVI
+861 RSGYKVI
-868 LKDLAWWGTTF
+868 LSNLAWWGTTF

-1068 IRSGSG
+1068 IRSG

-1105 KDRKVSRT
+1105 KDREVSRT

>member
-1 METMINISKLTRQA
+1 MEMMTNISKLTRQA
-15 GLAFAAVLWLGLNTA
+15 GLAFAAVLWLGLNAA
-30 GISSARAADVSNA
+30 GISSARAADVSNT
-43 CAVDFHSCKIDPS
+43 CAVQFHPCKIDGAAAS
-56 NSKTIYPDSR
+56 RNLYPNSR

-93 EEACI
+93 EEACH
-98 RSVNCKTG
+98 RSTSCNSSYS
-106 QITKNGQCHRHHNG
+106 TKVKYPDGKCYREHQG
-120 MDIAV
+120 MDVAV
-125 PEGTPVTAAADGVIS
+125 PEGTPVTAAADGVI
-140 FYSECLSGGGMTV
+140 LSISSCYGGGGNTV

-158 KAGGGFYTTTYMHL
+158 KAGGGQYTTTYMHL
-172 RKFAEIVKDVGGTKQ
+172 QKFADKTKKIAGTKE
-187 KIAKGTVIGFV
+187 KIAKGTTIGYV
-198 GGSNCVNGTTVYT
+198 GTTGCSDGT
-211 VAQGGYGA
+211 TKHGAYGA
-219 HLHIELRDGDTGK
+219 HLHIELRDGGTGK
-232 GDILSPACVSA
+232 GKILSPACASA
-243 DALCDGNVPIT
+243 DALCDSNVLVP
-254 EKPVIEEY
+254 EAPVIENN
-262 TPDYNTANAALTG
+262 PDPQMVTAEASLG
-275 CGKMYS
+275 KCGKLLPADNLS
-281 AGDLTEFHQRGES
+281 AFHQQGES
-294 GGDPGAFNKCPGK
+294 GGDAGAFNKCWADDK
-307 DSGGCSYGL
+307 GGCSYGV
-316 SQMSCA
+316 SQMVCYRDSSKWNNSTMA
-322 SGNVK
+322 SYLQHLQKNDPS
-327 KYLSEMPKDKFAKLQ
+327 KYKALE
-342 IGGSLEST
+342 IGGSLQST
-350 VQAACTKPATEFAQ
+350 INAACNPPATQFSQ
-364 KWKALAQSDKEWFAK
+364 KWQALAS
-379 SQKDY
+379 
-384 IKKEFQDSM
+384 QDSSFGTSQREYIENYYLSYGKSVLKKAGM
-393 KLNQDKLKPGAKGI
+393 GSLLN
-407 TLEELNQ
+407 
-414 RSPEIQMMLLQASVA
+414 RSPEMDMIILAGAVA
-429 AGPAGPRKMIN
+429 GAGPMRN
-440 NVFAQGGPLYGK
+440 NFQAVQRAIAPETFETASDETIISAYYA
-452 KLSEVSDKELIEA
+452 SYAEVMYSGYADKTPYA
-465 WYKVFPNLWG
+465 K
-475 SDWNTSSGIL
+475 
-485 SRAAKDKAGALE
+485 RAAKDEKLALE

-502 EEMEQNGLSLD
+502 KEMENGSSLE

-520 GKRACEEGEYPNVKV
+520 GKRACEEDEYEYPSASVR
-535 QLGTASRTPYSS
+535 LGQASRPAYLNE
-547 SYTGATSSESADKGK
+547 YTGAVSTESADKG
-562 GKSECDTE
+562 DRE
-570 CNVKSYRNSFKTC
+570 CNVESYRSSFKTC

-687 EGANGETCDGSTFKI
+687 EGANGETCDGSTFDI
-702 LTKDEGAGL
+702 LTEEKGAGL

-741 CVALHVE
+741 CVALYVE
-748 SWHCIAIFPHL
+748 SWHGLALFPHL

-851 SGGAMSGVGT
+851 SGGAMSDVGT
-861 QSSYDVI
+861 RSGYKVI
-868 LKDLAWWGTTF
+868 LSNLAWWGTTF

-1105 KDRKVSRT
+1105 KDREVSRT
-1113 LDDQG
+1113 LDDRG

>member
-1 METMINISKLTRQA
+1 MEMMTNISKLTRQA

-30 GISSARAADVSNA
+30 GISSARAADVSNT
-43 CAVDFHSCKIDPS
+43 CAVQFHPCKIDGAAAS
-56 NSKTIYPDSR
+56 RNLYPNSR

-93 EEACI
+93 EEACH
-98 RSVNCKTG
+98 RSTSCNSSYS
-106 QITKNGQCHRHHNG
+106 TKVKYPDGKCYREHQG
-120 MDIAV
+120 MDVAV
-125 PEGTPVTAAADGVIS
+125 PEGTPVTAAADGVI
-140 FYSECLSGGGMTV
+140 LSISSCYGGGGNTV

-158 KAGGGFYTTTYMHL
+158 KAGGGQYTTTYMHL
-172 RKFAEIVKDVGGTKQ
+172 QKFADKTKKIAGTKE
-187 KIAKGTVIGFV
+187 KIAKGTTIGYV
-198 GGSNCVNGTTVYT
+198 GTTGCSDGT
-211 VAQGGYGA
+211 TKHGAYGA
-219 HLHIELRDGDTGK
+219 HLHIELRDGGTGK
-232 GDILSPACVSA
+232 GKILSPACASA
-243 DALCDGNVPIT
+243 DALCDGNIPVP
-254 EKPVIEEY
+254 EAPVIEND
-262 TPDYNTANAALTG
+262 PDPQMVTAEASLG
-275 CGKMYS
+275 KCGKLLPADNLS
-281 AGDLTEFHQRGES
+281 AFHQQGES
-294 GGDPGAFNKCPGK
+294 GGDAGAFNKCGADDK
-307 DSGGCSYGL
+307 GGCSYGV
-316 SQMSCA
+316 SQMVCYRDSSKWNNSTMA
-322 SGNVK
+322 SYLQHLQKNDPS
-327 KYLSEMPKDKFAKLQ
+327 KYKALE
-342 IGGSLEST
+342 IGGSLQST
-350 VQAACTKPATEFAQ
+350 INAACNPPATQFSQ
-364 KWKALAQSDKEWFAK
+364 KWQALAS
-379 SQKDY
+379 
-384 IKKEFQDSM
+384 QDSSFGTSQREYIENHYLSYGKSVLKNAGM
-393 KLNQDKLKPGAKGI
+393 GSLLN
-407 TLEELNQ
+407 
-414 RSPEIQMMLLQASVA
+414 RSPEMDMIILAGAVA
-429 AGPAGPRKMIN
+429 GAGPMRN
-440 NVFAQGGPLYGK
+440 NFQAVQRAIAPETFETASDETIISAYYA
-452 KLSEVSDKELIEA
+452 SYAEVMYSGYADKTPYA
-465 WYKVFPNLWG
+465 K
-475 SDWNTSSGIL
+475 
-485 SRAAKDKAGALE
+485 RAAKDEKLALE

-502 EEMEQNGLSLD
+502 KEMENGSSLE

-520 GKRACEEGEYPNVKV
+520 GKRACEEDEYPSASVR
-535 QLGTASRTPYSS
+535 LGQASRPAYLNE
-547 SYTGATSSESADKGK
+547 YTGAVSTESADKG
-562 GKSECDTE
+562 DRE
-570 CNVKSYRNSFKTC
+570 CNVESYRSSFKTC

-604 NALANGVIMLVC
+604 NALADGVIMLVC

-687 EGANGETCDGSTFKI
+687 EGANGETCDGSTFDI
-702 LTKDEGAGL
+702 LTEEKGAGL

-741 CVALHVE
+741 CVALYVE
-748 SWHCIAIFPHL
+748 SWHGLALFPHL

-851 SGGAMSGVGT
+851 SGGAMSDVGT
-861 QSSYDVI
+861 RSGYKVI
-868 LKDLAWWGTTF
+868 LSNLAWWGTTF

-1074 MSNDDVDKAIM
+1074 SGMSNDDVDKAIM

-1105 KDRKVSRT
+1105 KDREVSRT

>member
-30 GISSARAADVSNA
+30 GISSARAADVSNT
-43 CAVDFHSCKIDPS
+43 CAVQFHPCKINSS
-56 NSKTIYPDSR
+56 NSKTIYPNSR

-93 EEACI
+93 EEACH
-98 RSVNCKTG
+98 RSTSCNSSYS
-106 QITKNGQCHRHHNG
+106 TKVKYPDGKCYREHQG
-120 MDIAV
+120 MDVAV
-125 PEGTPVTAAADGVIS
+125 PEGTPVTAAADGVI
-140 FYSECLSGGGMTV
+140 LSISSCYGGGGNTV

-158 KAGGGFYTTTYMHL
+158 KAGGGQYTTTYMHL
-172 RKFAEIVKDVGGTKQ
+172 QKFADKTKKIAGTKE
-187 KIAKGTVIGFV
+187 KIAKGTTIGYV
-198 GGSNCVNGTTVYT
+198 GTTGCSDGT
-211 VAQGGYGA
+211 TKHGAYGA
-219 HLHIELRDGDTGK
+219 HLHIELRDGGTGK
-232 GDILSPACVSA
+232 GKILSPACASA
-243 DALCDGNVPIT
+243 DALCDGNVP
-254 EKPVIEEY
+254 VIEND
-262 TPDYNTANAALTG
+262 PDPQMVTAEASLG
-275 CGKMYS
+275 KCGKLLPADNLS
-281 AGDLTEFHQRGES
+281 AFHQQGES
-294 GGDPGAFNKCPGK
+294 GGDAGAFNKCWADDK
-307 DSGGCSYGL
+307 GGCSYGV
-316 SQMSCA
+316 SQMVCYRDSSKWNNSTMA
-322 SGNVK
+322 SYLQHLQKNDPS
-327 KYLSEMPKDKFAKLQ
+327 KYKALE
-342 IGGSLEST
+342 IGGSLQST
-350 VQAACTKPATEFAQ
+350 INAACNPPATQFSQ
-364 KWKALAQSDKEWFAK
+364 KWQALAS
-379 SQKDY
+379 
-384 IKKEFQDSM
+384 QDSSFGTSQREYIENHYLSYGKSVLKNAGM
-393 KLNQDKLKPGAKGI
+393 GSLLN
-407 TLEELNQ
+407 
-414 RSPEIQMMLLQASVA
+414 RSPEMDMIILAGAVA
-429 AGPAGPRKMIN
+429 GAGPMRN
-440 NVFAQGGPLYGK
+440 NFQAVQRAIAPETFETASDETIISAYYA
-452 KLSEVSDKELIEA
+452 SYAEVMYSGYADKTPYA
-465 WYKVFPNLWG
+465 K
-475 SDWNTSSGIL
+475 
-485 SRAAKDKAGALE
+485 RAAKDEKLALE

-502 EEMEQNGLSLD
+502 KEMENGSSLE

-520 GKRACEEGEYPNVKV
+520 GKRACEEDEYPSASVR
-535 QLGTASRTPYSS
+535 LGQASRPAYLNE
-547 SYTGATSSESADKGK
+547 YTGAVSTESADKG
-562 GKSECDTE
+562 DRE
-570 CNVKSYRNSFKTC
+570 CNVESYRSSFKTC

-687 EGANGETCDGSTFKI
+687 EGANGETCDGSTFDI
-702 LTKDEGAGL
+702 LTEEKGAGL

-741 CVALHVE
+741 CVALYVE
-748 SWHCIAIFPHL
+748 SWHGLALFPHL

-851 SGGAMSGVGT
+851 SSGAMSDVGT
-861 QSSYDVI
+861 RSGYKVI
-868 LKDLAWWGTTF
+868 LSNLAWWGTTF

-940 KVGGMALDRG
+940 KVGGMALERG

-1105 KDRKVSRT
+1105 KDREVSRT

>member
-1 METMINISKLTRQA
+1 MEMMTNISKLTRQA

-30 GISSARAADVSNA
+30 GISSARAADVSNT
-43 CAVDFHSCKIDPS
+43 CAVQFHPCKIDGAAAS
-56 NSKTIYPDSR
+56 RNLYPNSR

-93 EEACI
+93 EEACH
-98 RSVNCKTG
+98 RSTSCNSSYS
-106 QITKNGQCHRHHNG
+106 TKVKYPDGKCYREHQG
-120 MDIAV
+120 MDVAV
-125 PEGTPVTAAADGVIS
+125 PEGTPVTAAADGVI
-140 FYSECLSGGGMTV
+140 LSISSCYGGGGNTV

-158 KAGGGFYTTTYMHL
+158 KAGGGQYTTTYMHL
-172 RKFAEIVKDVGGTKQ
+172 QKFADKTKKIAGTKE
-187 KIAKGTVIGFV
+187 KIAKGTTIGYV
-198 GGSNCVNGTTVYT
+198 GTTGCSDGT
-211 VAQGGYGA
+211 TKHGAYGA
-219 HLHIELRDGDTGK
+219 HLHIELRDGGTGK
-232 GDILSPACVSA
+232 GKILSPACASA
-243 DALCDGNVPIT
+243 DALCDGDIPVP
-254 EKPVIEEY
+254 EAPVIEND
-262 TPDYNTANAALTG
+262 PDPQMVTAEASLG
-275 CGKMYS
+275 KCGKLLPADNLS
-281 AGDLTEFHQRGES
+281 AFHQQGES
-294 GGDPGAFNKCPGK
+294 GGDAGAFNKCWADDK
-307 DSGGCSYGL
+307 GGCSYGV
-316 SQMSCA
+316 SQMVCYRDSSKWNNSTMA
-322 SGNVK
+322 SYLQHLQKNDPS
-327 KYLSEMPKDKFAKLQ
+327 KYKALE
-342 IGGSLEST
+342 IGGSLQST
-350 VQAACTKPATEFAQ
+350 INAACNPPATQFSQ
-364 KWKALAQSDKEWFAK
+364 KWQALAS
-379 SQKDY
+379 
-384 IKKEFQDSM
+384 QDSSFGTSQREYIENHYLSSGKSVLKNAGM
-393 KLNQDKLKPGAKGI
+393 GSLLN
-407 TLEELNQ
+407 
-414 RSPEIQMMLLQASVA
+414 RSPEMDMIILAGAVA
-429 AGPAGPRKMIN
+429 GAGPMRN
-440 NVFAQGGPLYGK
+440 NFQAVQRAIAPETFETASDETIISAYYA
-452 KLSEVSDKELIEA
+452 SYAEVMYSGYADKTPYA
-465 WYKVFPNLWG
+465 K
-475 SDWNTSSGIL
+475 
-485 SRAAKDKAGALE
+485 RAAKDEKLALE

-502 EEMEQNGLSLD
+502 KEMENGSSLE

-520 GKRACEEGEYPNVKV
+520 GKRACEEDEYPSASVR
-535 QLGTASRTPYSS
+535 LGQASRPAYLNE
-547 SYTGATSSESADKGK
+547 YTGAVSTESADKG
-562 GKSECDTE
+562 DRE
-570 CNVKSYRNSFKTC
+570 CNVESYRSSFKTC

-604 NALANGVIMLVC
+604 NALADGVIMLVC

-687 EGANGETCDGSTFKI
+687 EGANGETCDGSTFDI
-702 LTKDEGAGL
+702 LTEEKGAGL

-741 CVALHVE
+741 CVALYVE
-748 SWHCIAIFPHL
+748 SWHGLALFPHL

-851 SGGAMSGVGT
+851 SGGAMSDVGT
-861 QSSYDVI
+861 RSGYKVI
-868 LKDLAWWGTTF
+868 LSNLAWWGTTF

-1074 MSNDDVDKAIM
+1074 SGMSNDDVDKAIM

-1105 KDRKVSRT
+1105 KDREVSRT